1 LPHCPCCAA
10 FLFLKNLK
18 GGARVLRVTVLTI
31 SLAFLCSLAV
41 AQPSPHV
48 FRVDVDTLKIPQKR
62 YAIAPYKIPARKTL
76 GLALSGG
83 GARGI
88 AHIGVLKALED
99 KGVPIDYIVGTS
111 MGAIV
116 GGLYS
121 AGYSPAYLETLV
133 KTLSWDE
140 LTALQENTR
149 RQDLFLEQKR
159 VRDRA
164 SLTLQFDGLKLVIP
178 KSLSAAQEL
187 TEMLDK
193 LALTAPYHH
202 EKSFDELPVSFR
214 AIAANL
220 VTGKRE
226 VLNKGSLSASMRA
239 SAGVPLLFLPVEI
252 DGKQLVDGG
261 LVSNIAVDVLNE
273 LSPDVSVAV
282 NTLGVLYQEKT
293 DVDLPW
299 KVADQIMSIMMQE
312 QNEAQL
318 KQAQVIIKP
327 NIGNRESGNFKNL
340 SPLIIAGYQAGLE
353 LADSLLQL
361 IELEQTND
369 LDISGYEKE
378 VISPMPIPEYVSAQL
393 HRATKVKATLKAALN
408 SDCFTDAFAE
418 VDTLQKKVRFHLS
431 PVPSFSVVKVMS
443 RNEPKFVQFTTH
455 AHQDPMTNRAGRAM
469 IERLVQ
475 ELKQTY
481 PLLRV
486 ESCHV
491 TSDTLFITI
500 DEGRLSEIR
509 YELSRGWTS
518 RSVIEKEI
526 EFDTLSPLLLSKVE
540 QTVNGLYNTGIFNR
554 VSLWTEHHRDSNAT
568 MKTALMIRMHEKF
581 SEQLRIGFR
590 VDDVYAAQLL
600 LDFRNENFLGTAT
613 ELGGWFTIGDRISST
628 QVEYHVHRLW
638 NTYFT
643 FFTKAFYHQRKLFA
657 TDIRFSSPSVQA
669 ERNERAEYGQQHYG
683 ITAALGRQIYRDGT
697 IFFELTHQNAMLFD
711 NDNIAPNQRLWLTSL
726 KTRFTIDTR
735 DNPFSPSRGNFT
747 EIYFDF
753 YPQFLGNPVTF
764 SKLLFS
770 HHETQPFGKNI
781 RGRWRLNVGFA
792 DNLTPFT
799 EQFSLGGIGASFSI
813 PFYGFRFDDFRGRQV
828 VVAGYDVEFPLPV
841 QLVVPTLIN
850 VHYNLGNIWTQSSRI
865 TLRDFTHGFGTELVL
880 KTPLGAARFAIA
892 KAFRLGLPTELDP
905 IKFAPTVYY
914 FVFGYDL

>member
-1 LPHCPCCAA
+1 MKGEARLFRVIAVAA
-10 FLFLKNLK
+10 
-18 GGARVLRVTVLTI
+18 
-31 SLAFLCSLAV
+31 SLAFLCSQMV
-41 AQPSPHV
+41 AQPSPRC
-48 FRVDVDTLKIPQKR
+48 FRVDVDTFKMPQKR
-62 YAIAPYKIPARKTL
+62 YVIAPYKIPARKTL

-88 AHIGVLKALED
+88 AQIGVLKALED
-99 KGVPIDYIVGTS
+99 KGVPVDYIVGTS
-111 MGAIV
+111 MGAII

-121 AGYSPAYLETLV
+121 AGYSPSYLETLA
-133 KTLSWDE
+133 KTLPWDE

-149 RQDLFLEQKR
+149 RQELFLEQKR

-187 TEMLDK
+187 TETLDK

-214 AIAANL
+214 AIATNL
-220 VTGKRE
+220 ITGKRE
-226 VLNKGSLSASMRA
+226 VLSKGSLSEAMRA

-273 LSPDVSVAV
+273 QSPDVSVAV
-282 NTLGVLYQEKT
+282 NTLGVLYQQKS

-299 KVADQIMSIMMQE
+299 KIADQIMGIMMQE
-312 QNEAQL
+312 QNAAQL
-318 KQAQVIIKP
+318 KQAHVVIKP
-327 NIGNRESGNFKNL
+327 NIGNRESGDFKNL
-340 SPLIIAGYQAGLE
+340 APLIIAGYQAGLE
-353 LADSLLQL
+353 LADSLLKL
-361 IELEQTND
+361 IDVEQTND

-378 VISPMPIPEYVSAQL
+378 VVSPIPIPDSVWEERYAG
-393 HRATKVKATLKAALN
+393 TKVKATLKAILN
-408 SDCFTDAFAE
+408 SDFFIDGYAE
-418 VDTLQKKVRFHLS
+418 VDTLQKKVRFLLT
-431 PVPSFSVVKVMS
+431 PVPTFSVIKVISKNDS
-443 RNEPKFVQFTTH
+443 RFIRFTTH
-455 AHQDPMTNRAGRAM
+455 AHAQPMTNRAGQAM

-475 ELKQTY
+475 ELKQTF
-481 PLLRV
+481 PLLSIESSKV
-486 ESCHV
+486 EA
-491 TSDTLFITI
+491 DTLHLVI
-500 DEGRLSEIR
+500 DEGKLSEIR
-509 YELSRGWTS
+509 YELSRGWTNQ
-518 RSVIEKEI
+518 SVIEKEI
-526 EFDTLSPLLLSKVE
+526 EFDTLSPLLLPKVE
-540 QTVNGLYNTGIFNR
+540 RTVNGLYNTGIFNR
-554 VSLWTEHHRDSNAT
+554 VSLWTERNRDSNAT
-568 MKTALMIRMHEKF
+568 IKNAIMIRVNEKF

-613 ELGGWFTIGDRISST
+613 ELGSWLTVADRISTT
-628 QVEYHVHRLW
+628 QVEYHAHRLW
-638 NTYFT
+638 DTYFT
-643 FFTKAFYHQRKLFA
+643 FFTKAFYQSRKLFA
-657 TDIRFSSPSVQA
+657 TDIRFSSPTLQS
-669 ERNERAEYGQQHYG
+669 ERKERAEYGQQHYG
-683 ITAALGRQIYRDGT
+683 ITAAFGRQIYRDGT
-697 IFFELTHQNAMLFD
+697 IFFEFTHQNAMLFD
-711 NDNIAPNQRLWLTSL
+711 NDNIAPNQSIWLTSL

-735 DNPFSPSRGNFT
+735 DNPFSPSKGSFT

-770 HHETQPFGKNI
+770 HQETKPFGKNI

-799 EQFSLGGIGASFSI
+799 EQFSLGGIGANFSI

-828 VVAGYDVEFPLPV
+828 VVAGYDIEFPLPI
-841 QLVVPTLIN
+841 QLVVPTLLN

-865 TLRDFTHGFGTELVL
+865 TLRDFTHGVGTELVL
-880 KTPLGAARFAIA
+880 KTPLGAARFAVA
-892 KAFRLGLPTELDP
+892 KAFRLGLPTDLAP

>member
-1 LPHCPCCAA
+1 LFRVIVVAA
-10 FLFLKNLK
+10 
-18 GGARVLRVTVLTI
+18 
-31 SLAFLCSLAV
+31 SLAFLCSQMV
-41 AQPSPHV
+41 AQPSPRC
-48 FRVDVDTLKIPQKR
+48 FRVDVDTFKMPQKR
-62 YAIAPYKIPARKTL
+62 YVIAPYKIPARKTL

-88 AHIGVLKALED
+88 AQIGVLKALED
-99 KGVPIDYIVGTS
+99 KGVPVDYIVGTS
-111 MGAIV
+111 MGAII

-121 AGYSPAYLETLV
+121 AGYSPSYLETLA
-133 KTLSWDE
+133 KTLPWDE

-149 RQDLFLEQKR
+149 RQELFLEQKR

-187 TEMLDK
+187 TETLDK

-214 AIAANL
+214 AIATNL
-220 VTGKRE
+220 ITGKRE
-226 VLNKGSLSASMRA
+226 VLSKGSLSEAMRA

-273 LSPDVSVAV
+273 QSPDVSVAV
-282 NTLGVLYQEKT
+282 NTLGVLYQQKS

-299 KVADQIMSIMMQE
+299 KIADQIMGIMMQE
-312 QNEAQL
+312 QNAAQL
-318 KQAQVIIKP
+318 KQAHVVIKP
-327 NIGNRESGNFKNL
+327 NIGNRESGDFKNL
-340 SPLIIAGYQAGLE
+340 APLIIAGYQAGLE
-353 LADSLLQL
+353 LADSLLKL
-361 IELEQTND
+361 IDVEQTND

-378 VISPMPIPEYVSAQL
+378 VVSPIPIPDSVWEERYAG
-393 HRATKVKATLKAALN
+393 TKVKATLKAILN
-408 SDCFTDAFAE
+408 SDFFIDGYAE
-418 VDTLQKKVRFHLS
+418 VDTLQKKVRFLLT
-431 PVPSFSVVKVMS
+431 PVPTFSVIKVISKNDS
-443 RNEPKFVQFTTH
+443 RFIRFTTH
-455 AHQDPMTNRAGRAM
+455 AHAQPMTNRAGQAM

-475 ELKQTY
+475 ELKQTF
-481 PLLRV
+481 PLLSIESSKV
-486 ESCHV
+486 EA
-491 TSDTLFITI
+491 DTLHLVI
-500 DEGRLSEIR
+500 DEGKLSEIR
-509 YELSRGWTS
+509 YELSRGWTNQ
-518 RSVIEKEI
+518 SVIEKEI
-526 EFDTLSPLLLSKVE
+526 EFDTLSPLLLPKVE
-540 QTVNGLYNTGIFNR
+540 RTVNGLYNTGIFNR
-554 VSLWTEHHRDSNAT
+554 VSLWTERNRDSNAT
-568 MKTALMIRMHEKF
+568 IKNAIMIRVNEKF

-613 ELGGWFTIGDRISST
+613 ELGSWLTVADRISTT
-628 QVEYHVHRLW
+628 QVEYHAHRLW
-638 NTYFT
+638 DTYFT
-643 FFTKAFYHQRKLFA
+643 FFTKAFYQSRKLFA
-657 TDIRFSSPSVQA
+657 TDIRFSSPTLQS
-669 ERNERAEYGQQHYG
+669 ERKERAEYGQQHYG
-683 ITAALGRQIYRDGT
+683 ITAAFGRQIYRDGT
-697 IFFELTHQNAMLFD
+697 IFFEFTHQNAMLFD
-711 NDNIAPNQRLWLTSL
+711 NDNIAPNQSIWLTSL

-735 DNPFSPSRGNFT
+735 DNPFSPSKGSFT

-770 HHETQPFGKNI
+770 HQETKPFGKNI

-799 EQFSLGGIGASFSI
+799 EQFSLGGIGANFSI

-828 VVAGYDVEFPLPV
+828 VVAGYDIEFPLPI
-841 QLVVPTLIN
+841 QLVVPTLLN

-865 TLRDFTHGFGTELVL
+865 TLRDFTHGVGTELVL
-880 KTPLGAARFAIA
+880 KTPLGAARFAVA
-892 KAFRLGLPTELDP
+892 KAFRLGLPTDLAP

>member
-1 LPHCPCCAA
+1 LFRVIVVAA
-10 FLFLKNLK
+10 S
-18 GGARVLRVTVLTI
+18 V
-31 SLAFLCSLAV
+31 AFLCSQMV
-41 AQPSPHV
+41 AQPSPRC
-48 FRVDVDTLKIPQKR
+48 FRVDVDTFKMPQKR
-62 YAIAPYKIPARKTL
+62 YVIAPYKIPARKTL

-88 AHIGVLKALED
+88 AQIGVLKALED
-99 KGVPIDYIVGTS
+99 KGVPVDYIVGTS
-111 MGAIV
+111 MGAII

-121 AGYSPAYLETLV
+121 AGYSPSYLETLA
-133 KTLSWDE
+133 KTLPWDE

-149 RQDLFLEQKR
+149 RQELFLEQKR

-187 TEMLDK
+187 TETLDK

-214 AIAANL
+214 AIATNL
-220 VTGKRE
+220 ITGKRE
-226 VLNKGSLSASMRA
+226 VLSKGSLSEAMRA

-273 LSPDVSVAV
+273 QSPDVSVAV
-282 NTLGVLYQEKT
+282 NTLGVLYQQKS

-299 KVADQIMSIMMQE
+299 KIADQIMGIMMQE
-312 QNEAQL
+312 QNAAQL
-318 KQAQVIIKP
+318 KQAHVVIKP
-327 NIGNRESGNFKNL
+327 NIGNRESGDFKNL
-340 SPLIIAGYQAGLE
+340 APLIIAGYQAGLE
-353 LADSLLQL
+353 LADSLLKL
-361 IELEQTND
+361 IDVEQTND

-378 VISPMPIPEYVSAQL
+378 VVSPIPIPDSVWEERYAG
-393 HRATKVKATLKAALN
+393 TKVKATLKAILN
-408 SDCFTDAFAE
+408 SDFFIDGYAE
-418 VDTLQKKVRFHLS
+418 VDTLQKKVRFLLT
-431 PVPSFSVVKVMS
+431 PVPTFSVIKVISKNDS
-443 RNEPKFVQFTTH
+443 RFIRFTTH
-455 AHQDPMTNRAGRAM
+455 AHAQPMTNRAGQAM

-475 ELKQTY
+475 ELKQTF
-481 PLLRV
+481 PLLSIESSKV
-486 ESCHV
+486 EA
-491 TSDTLFITI
+491 DTLHLVI
-500 DEGRLSEIR
+500 DEGKLSEIR
-509 YELSRGWTS
+509 YELSRGWTNQ
-518 RSVIEKEI
+518 SVIEKEI
-526 EFDTLSPLLLSKVE
+526 EFDTLSPLLLPKVE
-540 QTVNGLYNTGIFNR
+540 RTVNGLYNTGIFNR
-554 VSLWTEHHRDSNAT
+554 VSLWTERNRDSNAT
-568 MKTALMIRMHEKF
+568 IKNAIMIRVNEKF

-613 ELGGWFTIGDRISST
+613 ELGSWLTVADRISTT
-628 QVEYHVHRLW
+628 QVEYHAHRLW
-638 NTYFT
+638 DTYFT
-643 FFTKAFYHQRKLFA
+643 FFTKAFYQSRKLFA
-657 TDIRFSSPSVQA
+657 TDIRFSSPTLQS
-669 ERNERAEYGQQHYG
+669 ERKERAEYGQQHYG
-683 ITAALGRQIYRDGT
+683 ITAAFGRQIYRDGT
-697 IFFELTHQNAMLFD
+697 IFFEFTHQNAMLFD
-711 NDNIAPNQRLWLTSL
+711 NDNIAPNQSIWLTSL

-735 DNPFSPSRGNFT
+735 DNPFSPSKGSFT

-770 HHETQPFGKNI
+770 HQETKPFGKNI

-799 EQFSLGGIGASFSI
+799 EQFSLGGIGANFSI

-828 VVAGYDVEFPLPV
+828 VVAGYDIEFPLPI
-841 QLVVPTLIN
+841 QLVVPTLLN

-865 TLRDFTHGFGTELVL
+865 TLRDFTHGVGTELVL
-880 KTPLGAARFAIA
+880 KTPLGAARFAVA
-892 KAFRLGLPTELDP
+892 KAFRLGLPTDLAP

>member
-1 LPHCPCCAA
+1 MKGEARLFCVIAVAA
-10 FLFLKNLK
+10 
-18 GGARVLRVTVLTI
+18 
-31 SLAFLCSLAV
+31 SLAFLCSQMV
-41 AQPSPHV
+41 AQPSPRC
-48 FRVDVDTLKIPQKR
+48 FRVDVDTFKMPQKR
-62 YAIAPYKIPARKTL
+62 YVIAPYKIPARKTL

-88 AHIGVLKALED
+88 AQIGVLKALED
-99 KGVPIDYIVGTS
+99 KGVPVDYIVGTS
-111 MGAIV
+111 MGAII

-121 AGYSPAYLETLV
+121 AGYSPSYLETLA
-133 KTLSWDE
+133 KTLPWDE

-149 RQDLFLEQKR
+149 RQELFLEQKR

-187 TEMLDK
+187 TETLDK

-214 AIAANL
+214 AIATNL
-220 VTGKRE
+220 ITGKRE
-226 VLNKGSLSASMRA
+226 VLSKGSLSEAMRA

-273 LSPDVSVAV
+273 QSPDVSVAV
-282 NTLGVLYQEKT
+282 NTLGVLYQQKS

-299 KVADQIMSIMMQE
+299 KIADQIMGIMMQE
-312 QNEAQL
+312 QNAAQL
-318 KQAQVIIKP
+318 KQAHVVIKP
-327 NIGNRESGNFKNL
+327 NIGNRESGDFKNL
-340 SPLIIAGYQAGLE
+340 APLIIAGYQAGLE
-353 LADSLLQL
+353 LADSLLKL
-361 IELEQTND
+361 IDVEQTND

-378 VISPMPIPEYVSAQL
+378 VVSPIPIPDSVWEERYAG
-393 HRATKVKATLKAALN
+393 TKVKATLKAILN
-408 SDCFTDAFAE
+408 SDFFIDGYAE
-418 VDTLQKKVRFHLS
+418 VDTLQKKVRFLLT
-431 PVPSFSVVKVMS
+431 PVPTFSVIKVISKNDS
-443 RNEPKFVQFTTH
+443 RFIRFTTH
-455 AHQDPMTNRAGRAM
+455 AHAQPMTNRAGQAM

-475 ELKQTY
+475 ELKQTF
-481 PLLRV
+481 PLLSIESSKV
-486 ESCHV
+486 EA
-491 TSDTLFITI
+491 DTLHLVI
-500 DEGRLSEIR
+500 DEGKLSEIR
-509 YELSRGWTS
+509 YELSRGWTNQ
-518 RSVIEKEI
+518 SVIEKEI
-526 EFDTLSPLLLSKVE
+526 EFDTLSPLLLPKVE
-540 QTVNGLYNTGIFNR
+540 RTVNGLYNTGIFNR
-554 VSLWTEHHRDSNAT
+554 VSLWTERNRDSNAT
-568 MKTALMIRMHEKF
+568 IKNAIMIRVNEKF

-613 ELGGWFTIGDRISST
+613 ELGSWLTVADRISTT
-628 QVEYHVHRLW
+628 QVEYHAHRLW
-638 NTYFT
+638 DTYFT
-643 FFTKAFYHQRKLFA
+643 FFTKAFYQSRKLFA
-657 TDIRFSSPSVQA
+657 TDIRFSSPTLQS
-669 ERNERAEYGQQHYG
+669 ERKERAEYGQQHYG
-683 ITAALGRQIYRDGT
+683 ITAAFGRQIYRDGT
-697 IFFELTHQNAMLFD
+697 IFFEFTHQNAMLFD
-711 NDNIAPNQRLWLTSL
+711 NDNIAPNQSIWLTSL

-735 DNPFSPSRGNFT
+735 DNPFSPSKGSFT

-770 HHETQPFGKNI
+770 HQETKPFGKNI

-799 EQFSLGGIGASFSI
+799 EQFSLGGIGANFSI

-828 VVAGYDVEFPLPV
+828 VVAGYDIEFPLPI
-841 QLVVPTLIN
+841 QLVVPTLLN

-865 TLRDFTHGFGTELVL
+865 TLRDFTHGVGTELVL
-880 KTPLGAARFAIA
+880 KTPLGAARFAVA
-892 KAFRLGLPTELDP
+892 KAFRLGLPTDLAP

>member
-1 LPHCPCCAA
+1 MKGEARLFRVIVVAA
-10 FLFLKNLK
+10 
-18 GGARVLRVTVLTI
+18 
-31 SLAFLCSLAV
+31 SLAFLCSQMV
-41 AQPSPHV
+41 AQPSPRC
-48 FRVDVDTLKIPQKR
+48 FRVDVDTFKIPQKR
-62 YAIAPYKIPARKTL
+62 YVIAPYKIPARKTL

-88 AHIGVLKALED
+88 AQIGVLKALED
-99 KGVPIDYIVGTS
+99 KGVPVDYIVGTS
-111 MGAIV
+111 MGAII

-121 AGYSPAYLETLV
+121 AGYSPSYLETLA
-133 KTLSWDE
+133 KTLPWDE

-149 RQDLFLEQKR
+149 RQELFLEQKR

-187 TEMLDK
+187 TETLDK

-220 VTGKRE
+220 ITGKRE
-226 VLNKGSLSASMRA
+226 VLSKGSLSEAMRA

-273 LSPDVSVAV
+273 QSPDVSVAV
-282 NTLGVLYQEKT
+282 NTLGVLYQQKS

-299 KVADQIMSIMMQE
+299 KIADQIMGIMMQE
-312 QNEAQL
+312 QNAAQL
-318 KQAQVIIKP
+318 KQAHVVIKP
-327 NIGNRESGNFKNL
+327 NIGNRESGDFKNL
-340 SPLIIAGYQAGLE
+340 APLIIAGYQAGLE
-353 LADSLLQL
+353 LADSLLKL
-361 IELEQTND
+361 IDVEQTND

-378 VISPMPIPEYVSAQL
+378 VVSPIPIPDSVWEERYAG
-393 HRATKVKATLKAALN
+393 TKVKATLKAILN
-408 SDCFTDAFAE
+408 SDFFIDGYAE
-418 VDTLQKKVRFHLS
+418 VDTLQKKVRFLLT
-431 PVPSFSVVKVMS
+431 PVPTFSVIKVISKNDS
-443 RNEPKFVQFTTH
+443 RFIRFTTH
-455 AHQDPMTNRAGRAM
+455 AHAQPMTNRAGQAM

-475 ELKQTY
+475 ELKQTF
-481 PLLRV
+481 PLLSIESSKV
-486 ESCHV
+486 EA
-491 TSDTLFITI
+491 DTLHLVI
-500 DEGRLSEIR
+500 DEGKLSEIR
-509 YELSRGWTS
+509 YELSRGWTNQ
-518 RSVIEKEI
+518 SVIEKEI
-526 EFDTLSPLLLSKVE
+526 EFDTLSPLLLPKVE
-540 QTVNGLYNTGIFNR
+540 RTVNGLYNTGIFNR
-554 VSLWTEHHRDSNAT
+554 VSLWTERNRDSNAT
-568 MKTALMIRMHEKF
+568 IKNAIMIRVNEKF

-613 ELGGWFTIGDRISST
+613 ELGSWLTVADRISTT
-628 QVEYHVHRLW
+628 QVEYHAHRLW
-638 NTYFT
+638 DTYFT
-643 FFTKAFYHQRKLFA
+643 FFTKAFYQSRKLFA
-657 TDIRFSSPSVQA
+657 TDIRFSSPTLQS
-669 ERNERAEYGQQHYG
+669 ERKERAEYGQQHYG
-683 ITAALGRQIYRDGT
+683 ITAAFGRQIYRDGT
-697 IFFELTHQNAMLFD
+697 IFFEFTHQNAMLFD
-711 NDNIAPNQRLWLTSL
+711 NDNIAPNQSIWLTSL

-735 DNPFSPSRGNFT
+735 DNPFSPSKGSFT

-770 HHETQPFGKNI
+770 HQETKPFGKNI

-799 EQFSLGGIGASFSI
+799 EQFSLGGIGANFSI

-828 VVAGYDVEFPLPV
+828 VVAGYDIEFPLPI
-841 QLVVPTLIN
+841 QLVVPTLLN

-865 TLRDFTHGFGTELVL
+865 TLRDFTHGVGTELVL
-880 KTPLGAARFAIA
+880 KTPLGAARFAVA
-892 KAFRLGLPTELDP
+892 KAFRLGLPTDLAP

>member
-1 LPHCPCCAA
+1 M
-10 FLFLKNLK
+10 
-18 GGARVLRVTVLTI
+18 LRVTVLTI

-48 FRVDVDTLKIPQKR
+48 FRVDVDTVKIPQKR

-88 AHIGVLKALED
+88 AQIGVLKALED

-187 TEMLDK
+187 TETLDK
-193 LALTAPYHH
+193 LALTAPYQH

-214 AIAANL
+214 AIATNL

-226 VLNKGSLSASMRA
+226 VLSKGSLSAAMRA

-261 LVSNIAVDVLNE
+261 LVSNIAVDVLKE
-273 LSPDVSVAV
+273 QSPDVCVAV

-299 KVADQIMSIMMQE
+299 KVADQIMGIMMQE

-378 VISPMPIPEYVSAQL
+378 VNSPIPIPEYVSAQL
-393 HRATKVKATLKAALN
+393 HRAIKVKATLKAALN
-408 SDCFTDAFAE
+408 SDCFTDVFAE

-443 RNEPKFVQFTTH
+443 KNEPRFVRMATP
-455 AHQDPMTNRAGRAM
+455 ACAAPMTNRAGRA
-469 IERLVQ
+469 IVEHLVQ
-475 ELKQTY
+475 ELKQMF
-481 PLLRV
+481 PLLRL
-486 ESCHV
+486 ESCRV
-491 TSDTLFITI
+491 ESDTLFITI

-509 YELSRGWTS
+509 YELSHGWTN
-518 RSVIEKEI
+518 RSVIEKEVA
-526 EFDTLSPLLLSKVE
+526 FDTHSPLLLAKVE

-554 VSLWTEHHRDSNAT
+554 VSLWAERQRDSSAT
-568 MKTALMIRMHEKF
+568 MKTTLTIRVQEKF

-613 ELGGWFTIGDRISST
+613 ELGGWVTIGDRISST
-628 QVEYHVHRLW
+628 QIEYQVHRLW
-638 NTYFT
+638 RTYFT
-643 FFTKAFYHQRKLFA
+643 FFAKVFYQQRKLFA
-657 TDIRFSSPSVQA
+657 TDIRFSSPVLRA
-669 ERNERAEYGQQHYG
+669 ERRERAEYGQQHYG
-683 ITAALGRQIYRDGT
+683 VTAAFGQQIYRDGNMV
-697 IFFELTHQNAMLFD
+697 FELTHQNAMLFD
-711 NDNIAPNQRLWLTSL
+711 NAEVAANQRLWLTSF

-735 DNPFSPSRGNFT
+735 DDPFSPSRGSFT
-747 EIYFDF
+747 EIFLDV

-764 SKLLFS
+764 SKFLFS
-770 HHETQPFGKNI
+770 HQETQLFAKNI
-781 RGRWRLNVGFA
+781 RGRWRLSVGFA

-828 VVAGYDVEFPLPV
+828 VVAGYGLEFPLPV
-841 QLVVPTLIN
+841 QLVVPTFMN
-850 VHYNLGNIWTQSSRI
+850 VHYNLGNIWAQSSRI
-865 TLRDFTHGFGTELVL
+865 AFRDFKHGVGVELVL
-880 KTPLGAARFAIA
+880 KTPLGAARLAAA
-892 KAFRLGLPTELDP
+892 KAFRLGLPTDP
-905 IKFAPTVYY
+905 APLKFAPTVYY

>member
-1 LPHCPCCAA
+1 M
-10 FLFLKNLK
+10 
-18 GGARVLRVTVLTI
+18 LRVTVLTI
-31 SLAFLCSLAV
+31 SLACLCSLAV

-88 AHIGVLKALED
+88 AQIGVLKALED

-140 LTALQENTR
+140 LTALQENRR

-187 TEMLDK
+187 TETLDK
-193 LALTAPYHH
+193 LALTAPYQH
-202 EKSFDELPVSFR
+202 EKRFDELPVLFR
-214 AIAANL
+214 AIATNL

-226 VLNKGSLSASMRA
+226 VLSKGSLSAAMRA

-261 LVSNIAVDVLNE
+261 LVSNIAVDVLKE
-273 LSPDVSVAV
+273 QSPDVSVAV
-282 NTLGVLYQEKT
+282 NTLGVLYREKT

-299 KVADQIMSIMMQE
+299 KVADQIMGIMMQE

-318 KQAQVIIKP
+318 KQAQVVIKP

-361 IELEQTND
+361 IEIEQTND
-369 LDISGYEKE
+369 FDISGYEKE
-378 VISPMPIPEYVSAQL
+378 VISPMPIPEYLSAQL
-393 HRATKVKATLKAALN
+393 RRGAKVKATLKAVLN

-431 PVPSFSVVKVMS
+431 PVPSFSAVKVMS
-443 RNEPKFVQFTTH
+443 KSEPKFVRFTTH
-455 AHQDPMTNRAGRAM
+455 AHQEPMTNREGRAVV
-469 IERLVQ
+469 ERLVQ
-475 ELKQTY
+475 ELKQTF

-486 ESCHV
+486 ESCKAE
-491 TSDTLFITI
+491 SDTLFITI

-526 EFDTLSPLLLSKVE
+526 EFDTLSPLLLPKVE

-554 VSLWTEHHRDSNAT
+554 VSLWAERERDSSATAKNAL
-568 MKTALMIRMHEKF
+568 KIRMIEKF

-613 ELGGWFTIGDRISST
+613 ELGGWFTVADRISSM

-643 FFTKAFYHQRKLFA
+643 FFAKAFYQQRKLFA
-657 TDIRFSSPSVQA
+657 TDIRFSSPTLQS
-669 ERNERAEYGQQHYG
+669 ERKERADYGQQHYG
-683 ITAALGRQIYRDGT
+683 ITAAFGRQIYRDGN
-697 IFFELTHQNAMLFD
+697 IFFELTQQNAMLFD
-711 NDNIAPNQRLWLTSL
+711 NESIAPNQRLWLTSL

-735 DNPFSPSRGNFT
+735 DNPFSPSRGSFT
-747 EIYFDF
+747 EVYFDF

-770 HHETQPFGKNI
+770 HQETQPFGKNI

-813 PFYGFRFDDFRGRQV
+813 PFYGFRFDDVRGRQV
-828 VVAGYDVEFPLPV
+828 IVAGYDFEFPLPV
-841 QLVVPTLIN
+841 QLVVPTLLD

-865 TLRDFTHGFGTELVL
+865 TLRDFTHGVGAELIL
-880 KTPLGAARFAIA
+880 KTPLGAARFAVA
-892 KAFRLGLPTELDP
+892 KAFRLGLTTDPTPL
-905 IKFAPTVYY
+905 KFAPTVYY

>member
-1 LPHCPCCAA
+1 
-10 FLFLKNLK
+10 
-18 GGARVLRVTVLTI
+18 
-31 SLAFLCSLAV
+31 
-41 AQPSPHV
+41 
-48 FRVDVDTLKIPQKR
+48 
-62 YAIAPYKIPARKTL
+62 
-76 GLALSGG
+76 
-83 GARGI
+83 
-88 AHIGVLKALED
+88 
-99 KGVPIDYIVGTS
+99 

-187 TEMLDK
+187 TETLDK

-214 AIAANL
+214 AVATDL

-226 VLNKGSLSASMRA
+226 VLCKGSLSATMRA

-261 LVSNIAVDVLNE
+261 LVSNIAVDVLKE
-273 LSPDVSVAV
+273 QSPDVCVAV
-282 NTLGVLYQEKT
+282 NTLGVLYQQKS

-299 KVADQIMSIMMQE
+299 KVADQIMGIMMQE

-327 NIGNRESGNFKNL
+327 NIGNRESGNFKNI
-340 SPLIIAGYQAGLE
+340 SSLIISGYQAGLE
-353 LADSLLQL
+353 LADSLLKL
-361 IELEQTND
+361 IDVEQTND

-378 VISPMPIPEYVSAQL
+378 VISPMPIPDCVSAEL
-393 HRATKVKATLKAALN
+393 HQGVKVKASLKAVLN
-408 SDCFTDAFAE
+408 SDFFIDAFAE

-455 AHQDPMTNRAGRAM
+455 AHQDPMTNRAGRAV

-486 ESCHV
+486 ESCKAE
-491 TSDTLFITI
+491 SDTLFITI

-509 YELSRGWTS
+509 YNLSRGWTS

-554 VSLWTEHHRDSNAT
+554 VSLWTECNRDSTSA
-568 MKTALMIRMHEKF
+568 MKTTLMIRMNEKF
-581 SEQLRIGFR
+581 SEQLRLGFR

-683 ITAALGRQIYRDGT
+683 ITAALGRQIYRDGN
-697 IFFELTHQNAMLFD
+697 IFFELTRQNAMLFD
-711 NDNIAPNQRLWLTSL
+711 NESIAPNQRLWLTSL

-735 DNPFSPSRGNFT
+735 DNPFSPSRGSFT
-747 EIYFDF
+747 EVYFDF
-753 YPQFLGNPVTF
+753 YPQFLGNPITF

-770 HHETQPFGKNI
+770 HQETQPFGKNI
-781 RGRWRLNVGFA
+781 RGRWRLSVGFA

-813 PFYGFRFDDFRGRQV
+813 PFYGFRFDDLRGRQV
-828 VVAGYDVEFPLPV
+828 VVAGYDFEFPLPV
-841 QLVVPTLIN
+841 QLVVPTLLD

-865 TLRDFTHGFGTELVL
+865 TLRDFTHGVGAELVL

-892 KAFRLGLPTELDP
+892 KAFRLGMPTDLSP

>member
-1 LPHCPCCAA
+1 MKGEARLFRVIVVAA
-10 FLFLKNLK
+10 
-18 GGARVLRVTVLTI
+18 
-31 SLAFLCSLAV
+31 SLAFLCSQMV
-41 AQPSPHV
+41 AQPSPRC
-48 FRVDVDTLKIPQKR
+48 FRVDVDTFKIPQKR
-62 YAIAPYKIPARKTL
+62 YVIAPYKIPARKTL

-88 AHIGVLKALED
+88 AQIGVLKALED
-99 KGVPIDYIVGTS
+99 KGVPVDYIVGTS
-111 MGAIV
+111 MGAII

-121 AGYSPAYLETLV
+121 AGYSPSYLETLA
-133 KTLSWDE
+133 KTLPWDE

-149 RQDLFLEQKR
+149 RQELFLEQKR

-187 TEMLDK
+187 TETLDK

-214 AIAANL
+214 AIATNL
-220 VTGKRE
+220 ITGKRE
-226 VLNKGSLSASMRA
+226 VLSKGSLSEAMRA

-273 LSPDVSVAV
+273 QSPDVSVAV
-282 NTLGVLYQEKT
+282 NTLGVLYQQKS

-299 KVADQIMSIMMQE
+299 KIADQIMGIMMQE
-312 QNEAQL
+312 QNAAQL
-318 KQAQVIIKP
+318 KQAHVVIKP
-327 NIGNRESGNFKNL
+327 NIGNRESGDFKNL
-340 SPLIIAGYQAGLE
+340 APLIIAGYQAGLE
-353 LADSLLQL
+353 LADSLLKL
-361 IELEQTND
+361 IDVEQTND

-378 VISPMPIPEYVSAQL
+378 VVSPIPIPDSVWEEHYAG
-393 HRATKVKATLKAALN
+393 TKVKATLKAILN
-408 SDCFTDAFAE
+408 SDFFIDGYAE
-418 VDTLQKKVRFHLS
+418 VDTLQKKVRFLLT
-431 PVPSFSVVKVMS
+431 PVPTFSVIKVISKNDS
-443 RNEPKFVQFTTH
+443 RFIRFTTH
-455 AHQDPMTNRAGRAM
+455 AHAQPMTNRAGQAM

-475 ELKQTY
+475 ELKQTF
-481 PLLRV
+481 PLLSIESSKV
-486 ESCHV
+486 EA
-491 TSDTLFITI
+491 DTLHLVI
-500 DEGRLSEIR
+500 DEGKLSEIR
-509 YELSRGWTS
+509 YELSRGWTNQ
-518 RSVIEKEI
+518 SVIEKEI
-526 EFDTLSPLLLSKVE
+526 EFDTLSPLLLPKVE
-540 QTVNGLYNTGIFNR
+540 RTVNGLYNTGIFNR
-554 VSLWTEHHRDSNAT
+554 VSLWTERNRDSNAT
-568 MKTALMIRMHEKF
+568 IKNAIMIRVNEKF

-613 ELGGWFTIGDRISST
+613 ELGSWLTVADRISTT
-628 QVEYHVHRLW
+628 QVEYHAHRLW
-638 NTYFT
+638 DTYFT
-643 FFTKAFYHQRKLFA
+643 FFTKAFYQSRKLFA
-657 TDIRFSSPSVQA
+657 TDIRFSSPTLQS
-669 ERNERAEYGQQHYG
+669 ERKERAEYGQQHYG
-683 ITAALGRQIYRDGT
+683 ITAAFGRQIYRDGT
-697 IFFELTHQNAMLFD
+697 IFFEFTHQNAMLFD
-711 NDNIAPNQRLWLTSL
+711 NDNIAPNQSIWLTSL

-735 DNPFSPSRGNFT
+735 DNPFSPSKGSFT

-770 HHETQPFGKNI
+770 HQETKPFGKNI

-799 EQFSLGGIGASFSI
+799 EQFSLGGIGANFSI

-828 VVAGYDVEFPLPV
+828 VVAGYDIEFPLPI
-841 QLVVPTLIN
+841 QLVVPTLLN

-865 TLRDFTHGFGTELVL
+865 TLRDFTHGVGTELVL
-880 KTPLGAARFAIA
+880 KTPLGAARFAVA
-892 KAFRLGLPTELDP
+892 KAFRLGLPTDLAP

>member
-1 LPHCPCCAA
+1 MKGEARLFRVIVVAA
-10 FLFLKNLK
+10 
-18 GGARVLRVTVLTI
+18 
-31 SLAFLCSLAV
+31 SLAFLCSQMV
-41 AQPSPHV
+41 AQPSPRC
-48 FRVDVDTLKIPQKR
+48 FRVDVDTFKMPQKR
-62 YAIAPYKIPARKTL
+62 YVIAPYKIPARKTL

-88 AHIGVLKALED
+88 AQIGVLKALED
-99 KGVPIDYIVGTS
+99 KGVPVDYIVGTS
-111 MGAIV
+111 MGAII

-121 AGYSPAYLETLV
+121 AGYSPSYLETLA
-133 KTLSWDE
+133 KTLPWDE

-149 RQDLFLEQKR
+149 RQELFLEQKR

-187 TEMLDK
+187 TETLDK

-214 AIAANL
+214 AIATNL
-220 VTGKRE
+220 ITGKRE
-226 VLNKGSLSASMRA
+226 VLSKGSLSEAMRA

-273 LSPDVSVAV
+273 QSPDVSVAV
-282 NTLGVLYQEKT
+282 NTLGVLYQQKS

-299 KVADQIMSIMMQE
+299 KIADQIMGIMMQE
-312 QNEAQL
+312 QNAAQL
-318 KQAQVIIKP
+318 KQAHVVIKP
-327 NIGNRESGNFKNL
+327 NIGNRESGDFKNL
-340 SPLIIAGYQAGLE
+340 VPLIIAGYQAGLE
-353 LADSLLQL
+353 LADSLLKL
-361 IELEQTND
+361 IDVEQTND

-378 VISPMPIPEYVSAQL
+378 VVSPIPIPDSVWEEHYAG
-393 HRATKVKATLKAALN
+393 TKVKATLKAILN
-408 SDCFTDAFAE
+408 SDFFIDGYAE
-418 VDTLQKKVRFHLS
+418 VDTLQKKARFLLT
-431 PVPSFSVVKVMS
+431 PVPTFSVIKVISKNDS
-443 RNEPKFVQFTTH
+443 RFIRFTTH
-455 AHQDPMTNRAGRAM
+455 AHAQPMTNRAGQAM

-475 ELKQTY
+475 ELKQTF
-481 PLLRV
+481 PLLSIESSKV
-486 ESCHV
+486 EA
-491 TSDTLFITI
+491 DTLHLVI
-500 DEGRLSEIR
+500 DEGKLSEIR
-509 YELSRGWTS
+509 YELSRGWTNQ
-518 RSVIEKEI
+518 SVIEKEI
-526 EFDTLSPLLLSKVE
+526 EFDTLSPLLLPKVE
-540 QTVNGLYNTGIFNR
+540 RTVNGLYNTGIFNR
-554 VSLWTEHHRDSNAT
+554 VSLWTERNRDSNAT
-568 MKTALMIRMHEKF
+568 IKNAIMIRVNEKF

-613 ELGGWFTIGDRISST
+613 ELGSWLTVADRISTT
-628 QVEYHVHRLW
+628 QVEYHAHRLW
-638 NTYFT
+638 DTYFT
-643 FFTKAFYHQRKLFA
+643 FFTKAFYQSRKLFA
-657 TDIRFSSPSVQA
+657 TDIRFSSPTLQS
-669 ERNERAEYGQQHYG
+669 ERKERAEYGQQHYG
-683 ITAALGRQIYRDGT
+683 ITAAFGRQIYRDGT
-697 IFFELTHQNAMLFD
+697 IFFEFTHQNAMLFD
-711 NDNIAPNQRLWLTSL
+711 NDNIAPNQSIWLTSL

-735 DNPFSPSRGNFT
+735 DNPFSPSKGSFT

-770 HHETQPFGKNI
+770 HQETKPFGKNI

-799 EQFSLGGIGASFSI
+799 EQFSLGGIGANFSI

-828 VVAGYDVEFPLPV
+828 VVAGYDIEFPLPI
-841 QLVVPTLIN
+841 QLVVPTLLN

-865 TLRDFTHGFGTELVL
+865 TLRDFTHGVGTELVL
-880 KTPLGAARFAIA
+880 KTPLGAARFAVA
-892 KAFRLGLPTELDP
+892 KAFRLGLPTDLAP

>member
-1 LPHCPCCAA
+1 MKGEARLFRVIVVAA
-10 FLFLKNLK
+10 
-18 GGARVLRVTVLTI
+18 
-31 SLAFLCSLAV
+31 SLAFLCSQMV
-41 AQPSPHV
+41 AQPSPRC
-48 FRVDVDTLKIPQKR
+48 FRVDVDTFKIPQKR
-62 YAIAPYKIPARKTL
+62 YVIAPYKIPARKTL

-88 AHIGVLKALED
+88 AQIGVLKALED
-99 KGVPIDYIVGTS
+99 KGVPVDYIVGTS
-111 MGAIV
+111 MGAII

-121 AGYSPAYLETLV
+121 AGYSPSYLETLA
-133 KTLSWDE
+133 KTLPWDE

-149 RQDLFLEQKR
+149 RQELFLEQKR

-187 TEMLDK
+187 TETLDK

-214 AIAANL
+214 AIATNL
-220 VTGKRE
+220 ITGKRE
-226 VLNKGSLSASMRA
+226 VLSKGSLSEAMRA

-273 LSPDVSVAV
+273 QSPDVSVAV
-282 NTLGVLYQEKT
+282 NTLGVLYQQKS

-299 KVADQIMSIMMQE
+299 KIADQIMGIMMQE
-312 QNEAQL
+312 QNAAQL
-318 KQAQVIIKP
+318 KQAHVVIKP
-327 NIGNRESGNFKNL
+327 NIGNRESGDFKNL
-340 SPLIIAGYQAGLE
+340 APLIIAGYQAGLE
-353 LADSLLQL
+353 LADSLLKL
-361 IELEQTND
+361 IDVEQTND

-378 VISPMPIPEYVSAQL
+378 VVSPIPIPDSVWEERYAG
-393 HRATKVKATLKAALN
+393 TKVKATLKAILN
-408 SDCFTDAFAE
+408 SDFFIDGYAE
-418 VDTLQKKVRFHLS
+418 VDTLQKKVRFLLT
-431 PVPSFSVVKVMS
+431 PVPTFSVIKVISKNDS
-443 RNEPKFVQFTTH
+443 RFIRFTTH
-455 AHQDPMTNRAGRAM
+455 AHAQPMTNRAGQAM

-475 ELKQTY
+475 ELKQTF
-481 PLLRV
+481 PLLSIESSKV
-486 ESCHV
+486 EA
-491 TSDTLFITI
+491 DTLHLVI
-500 DEGRLSEIR
+500 DEGKLSEIR
-509 YELSRGWTS
+509 YELSRGWTNQ
-518 RSVIEKEI
+518 SVIEKEI
-526 EFDTLSPLLLSKVE
+526 EFDTLSPLLLPKVE
-540 QTVNGLYNTGIFNR
+540 RTVNGLYNTGIFNR
-554 VSLWTEHHRDSNAT
+554 VSLWTERNRDSNAT
-568 MKTALMIRMHEKF
+568 IKNAIMIRVNEKF

-613 ELGGWFTIGDRISST
+613 ELGSWLTVADRISTT
-628 QVEYHVHRLW
+628 QVEYHAHRLW
-638 NTYFT
+638 DTYFT
-643 FFTKAFYHQRKLFA
+643 FFTKAFYQSRKLFA
-657 TDIRFSSPSVQA
+657 TDIRFSSPTLQS
-669 ERNERAEYGQQHYG
+669 ERKERAEYGQQHYG
-683 ITAALGRQIYRDGT
+683 ITAAFGRQIYRDGT
-697 IFFELTHQNAMLFD
+697 IFFEFTHQNAMLFD
-711 NDNIAPNQRLWLTSL
+711 NDNIAPNQSIWLTSL

-735 DNPFSPSRGNFT
+735 DNPFSPSKGSFT

-770 HHETQPFGKNI
+770 HQETKPFGKNI

-799 EQFSLGGIGASFSI
+799 EQFSLGGIGANFSI

-828 VVAGYDVEFPLPV
+828 VVAGYDIEFPLPI
-841 QLVVPTLIN
+841 QLVVPTLLN

-865 TLRDFTHGFGTELVL
+865 TLRDFTHGVGTELVL
-880 KTPLGAARFAIA
+880 KTPLGAARFAVA
-892 KAFRLGLPTELDP
+892 KAFRLGLPTDLAP

>member
-1 LPHCPCCAA
+1 LFRVIVVAA
-10 FLFLKNLK
+10 
-18 GGARVLRVTVLTI
+18 
-31 SLAFLCSLAV
+31 SLAFLCSQMV
-41 AQPSPHV
+41 AQPSPRC
-48 FRVDVDTLKIPQKR
+48 FRVDVDTFKMPQKR
-62 YAIAPYKIPARKTL
+62 YVIAPYKIPARKTL

-88 AHIGVLKALED
+88 AQIGVLKALED
-99 KGVPIDYIVGTS
+99 KGVPVDYIVGTS
-111 MGAIV
+111 MGAII

-121 AGYSPAYLETLV
+121 AGYSPSYLETLA
-133 KTLSWDE
+133 KTLPWDE

-149 RQDLFLEQKR
+149 RQELFLEQKR

-187 TEMLDK
+187 TETLDK

-214 AIAANL
+214 AIATNL
-220 VTGKRE
+220 ITGKRE
-226 VLNKGSLSASMRA
+226 VLSKGSLSEAMRA

-273 LSPDVSVAV
+273 QSPDVSVAV
-282 NTLGVLYQEKT
+282 NTLGVLYQQKS

-299 KVADQIMSIMMQE
+299 KIADQIMGIMMQE
-312 QNEAQL
+312 QNAAQL
-318 KQAQVIIKP
+318 KQAHVVIKP
-327 NIGNRESGNFKNL
+327 NIGNRESGDFKNL
-340 SPLIIAGYQAGLE
+340 APLIIAGYQAGLE
-353 LADSLLQL
+353 LADSLLKL
-361 IELEQTND
+361 IDVEQTND

-378 VISPMPIPEYVSAQL
+378 VVSPIPIPDSVWEEHYAG
-393 HRATKVKATLKAALN
+393 TKVKATLKAILN
-408 SDCFTDAFAE
+408 SDFFIDGYAE
-418 VDTLQKKVRFHLS
+418 VDTLQKKVRFLLT
-431 PVPSFSVVKVMS
+431 PVPTFSVIKVISKNDS
-443 RNEPKFVQFTTH
+443 RFIRFTTH
-455 AHQDPMTNRAGRAM
+455 AHAQPMTNRAGQAM

-475 ELKQTY
+475 ELKQTF
-481 PLLRV
+481 PLLSIESSKV
-486 ESCHV
+486 EA
-491 TSDTLFITI
+491 DTLHLVI
-500 DEGRLSEIR
+500 DEGKLSEIR
-509 YELSRGWTS
+509 YELSRGWTNQ
-518 RSVIEKEI
+518 SVIEKEI
-526 EFDTLSPLLLSKVE
+526 EFDTLSPLLLPKVE
-540 QTVNGLYNTGIFNR
+540 RTVNGLYNTGIFNR
-554 VSLWTEHHRDSNAT
+554 VSLWTERNRDSNAT
-568 MKTALMIRMHEKF
+568 IKNAIMIRVNEKF

-613 ELGGWFTIGDRISST
+613 ELGSWLTVADRISTT
-628 QVEYHVHRLW
+628 QVEYHAHRLW
-638 NTYFT
+638 DTYFT
-643 FFTKAFYHQRKLFA
+643 FFTKAFYQSRKLFA
-657 TDIRFSSPSVQA
+657 TDIRFSSPTLQS
-669 ERNERAEYGQQHYG
+669 ERKERAEYGQQHYG
-683 ITAALGRQIYRDGT
+683 ITAAFGRQIYRDGT
-697 IFFELTHQNAMLFD
+697 IFFEFTHQNAMLFD
-711 NDNIAPNQRLWLTSL
+711 NDNIAPNQSIWLTSL

-735 DNPFSPSRGNFT
+735 DNPFSPSKGSFT

-770 HHETQPFGKNI
+770 HQETKPFGKNI

-799 EQFSLGGIGASFSI
+799 EQFSLGGIGANFSI

-828 VVAGYDVEFPLPV
+828 VVAGYDIEFPLPI
-841 QLVVPTLIN
+841 QLVVPTLLN

-865 TLRDFTHGFGTELVL
+865 TLRDFTHGVGTELVL
-880 KTPLGAARFAIA
+880 KTPLGAARFAVA
-892 KAFRLGLPTELDP
+892 KAFRLGLPTDLAP

>member
-1 LPHCPCCAA
+1 MFRVIVVAA
-10 FLFLKNLK
+10 
-18 GGARVLRVTVLTI
+18 
-31 SLAFLCSLAV
+31 SLAFLCSQMV
-41 AQPSPHV
+41 AQPSPRC
-48 FRVDVDTLKIPQKR
+48 FRVDVDTFKIPQKR
-62 YAIAPYKIPARKTL
+62 YVIAPYKIPARKTL

-88 AHIGVLKALED
+88 AQIGVLKALED
-99 KGVPIDYIVGTS
+99 KGVPVDYIVGTS
-111 MGAIV
+111 MGAII

-121 AGYSPAYLETLV
+121 AGYSPSYLETLA
-133 KTLSWDE
+133 KTLPWDE

-149 RQDLFLEQKR
+149 RQELFLEQKR

-187 TEMLDK
+187 TETLDK

-214 AIAANL
+214 AIATNL
-220 VTGKRE
+220 ITGKRE
-226 VLNKGSLSASMRA
+226 VLSKGSLSEAMRA

-273 LSPDVSVAV
+273 QSPDVSVAV
-282 NTLGVLYQEKT
+282 NTLGVLYQQKS

-299 KVADQIMSIMMQE
+299 KIADQIMGIMMQE
-312 QNEAQL
+312 QNAAQL
-318 KQAQVIIKP
+318 KQAHVVIKP
-327 NIGNRESGNFKNL
+327 NIGNRESGDFKNL
-340 SPLIIAGYQAGLE
+340 APLIIAGYQAGLE
-353 LADSLLQL
+353 LADSLLKL
-361 IELEQTND
+361 IDVEQTND

-378 VISPMPIPEYVSAQL
+378 VVSPIPIPDSVWEEHYAG
-393 HRATKVKATLKAALN
+393 TKVKATLKAILN
-408 SDCFTDAFAE
+408 SDFFIDGYAE
-418 VDTLQKKVRFHLS
+418 VDTLQKKVRFLLT
-431 PVPSFSVVKVMS
+431 PVPTFSVIKVISKNDS
-443 RNEPKFVQFTTH
+443 RFIRFTTH
-455 AHQDPMTNRAGRAM
+455 AHAQPMTNRAGQAM

-475 ELKQTY
+475 ELKQTF
-481 PLLRV
+481 PLLSIESSKV
-486 ESCHV
+486 EA
-491 TSDTLFITI
+491 DTLHLVI
-500 DEGRLSEIR
+500 DEGKLSEIR
-509 YELSRGWTS
+509 YELSRGWTNQ
-518 RSVIEKEI
+518 SVIEKEI
-526 EFDTLSPLLLSKVE
+526 EFDTLSPLLLPKVE
-540 QTVNGLYNTGIFNR
+540 RTVNGLYNTGIFNR
-554 VSLWTEHHRDSNAT
+554 VSLWTERNRDSNAT
-568 MKTALMIRMHEKF
+568 IKNAIMIRVNEKF

-613 ELGGWFTIGDRISST
+613 ELGSWLTVADRISTT
-628 QVEYHVHRLW
+628 QVEYHAHRLW
-638 NTYFT
+638 DTYFT
-643 FFTKAFYHQRKLFA
+643 FFTKAFYQSRKLFA
-657 TDIRFSSPSVQA
+657 TDIRFSSPTLQS
-669 ERNERAEYGQQHYG
+669 ERKERAEYGQQHYG
-683 ITAALGRQIYRDGT
+683 ITAAFGRQIYRDGT
-697 IFFELTHQNAMLFD
+697 IFFEFTHQNAMLFD
-711 NDNIAPNQRLWLTSL
+711 NDNIAPNQSIWLTSL

-735 DNPFSPSRGNFT
+735 DNPFSPSKGSFT

-770 HHETQPFGKNI
+770 HQETKPFGKNI

-799 EQFSLGGIGASFSI
+799 EQFSLGGIGANFSI

-828 VVAGYDVEFPLPV
+828 VVAGYDIEFPLPI
-841 QLVVPTLIN
+841 QLVVPTLLN

-865 TLRDFTHGFGTELVL
+865 TLRDFTHGVGTELVL
-880 KTPLGAARFAIA
+880 KTPLGAARFAVA
-892 KAFRLGLPTELDP
+892 KAFRLGLPTDLAP

>member
-1 LPHCPCCAA
+1 MKGEARLFRVIVVAA
-10 FLFLKNLK
+10 
-18 GGARVLRVTVLTI
+18 
-31 SLAFLCSLAV
+31 SLAFLCSQMV
-41 AQPSPHV
+41 AQPSPRC
-48 FRVDVDTLKIPQKR
+48 FRVDVDTFKMPQKR
-62 YAIAPYKIPARKTL
+62 YVIAPYKIPARKTL

-88 AHIGVLKALED
+88 AQIGVLKALED
-99 KGVPIDYIVGTS
+99 KGVPVDYIVGTS
-111 MGAIV
+111 MGAII

-121 AGYSPAYLETLV
+121 AGYSPSYLETLA
-133 KTLSWDE
+133 KTLPWDE

-149 RQDLFLEQKR
+149 RQELFLEQKR

-187 TEMLDK
+187 TETLDK

-214 AIAANL
+214 AIATNL
-220 VTGKRE
+220 ITGKRE
-226 VLNKGSLSASMRA
+226 VLSKGSLSEAMRA

-273 LSPDVSVAV
+273 QSPDVSVAV
-282 NTLGVLYQEKT
+282 NTLGVLYQQKS

-299 KVADQIMSIMMQE
+299 KIADQIMGIMMQE
-312 QNEAQL
+312 QNAAQL
-318 KQAQVIIKP
+318 KQAHVVIKP
-327 NIGNRESGNFKNL
+327 NIGNRESGDFKNL
-340 SPLIIAGYQAGLE
+340 APLIIAGYQAGLE
-353 LADSLLQL
+353 LADSLLKL
-361 IELEQTND
+361 IDVEQTND

-378 VISPMPIPEYVSAQL
+378 VVSPIPIPDSVWEERYAG
-393 HRATKVKATLKAALN
+393 TKVKATLKAILN
-408 SDCFTDAFAE
+408 SDFFIDGYAE
-418 VDTLQKKVRFHLS
+418 VDTLQKKVRFLLT
-431 PVPSFSVVKVMS
+431 PVPTFSVIKVISKNDS
-443 RNEPKFVQFTTH
+443 RFIRFTTH
-455 AHQDPMTNRAGRAM
+455 AHAQPMTNRAGQAM

-475 ELKQTY
+475 ELKQTF
-481 PLLRV
+481 PLLSIESSKV
-486 ESCHV
+486 EA
-491 TSDTLFITI
+491 DTLHLVI
-500 DEGRLSEIR
+500 DEGKLSEIR
-509 YELSRGWTS
+509 YELSRGWTNQ
-518 RSVIEKEI
+518 SVIEKEI
-526 EFDTLSPLLLSKVE
+526 EFDTLSPLLLPKVE
-540 QTVNGLYNTGIFNR
+540 RTVNGLYNTGIFNR
-554 VSLWTEHHRDSNAT
+554 VSLWTERNRDSNAT
-568 MKTALMIRMHEKF
+568 IKNAIMIRVNEKF

-613 ELGGWFTIGDRISST
+613 ELGSWLTVADRISTT
-628 QVEYHVHRLW
+628 QVEYHAHRLW
-638 NTYFT
+638 DTYFT
-643 FFTKAFYHQRKLFA
+643 FFTKAFYQSRKLFA
-657 TDIRFSSPSVQA
+657 TDIRFSSPTLQS
-669 ERNERAEYGQQHYG
+669 ERKERAEYGQQHYG
-683 ITAALGRQIYRDGT
+683 ITAAFGRQIYRDGT
-697 IFFELTHQNAMLFD
+697 IFFEFTHQNAMLFD
-711 NDNIAPNQRLWLTSL
+711 NDNIAPNQSIWLTSL

-735 DNPFSPSRGNFT
+735 DNPFSPSKGSFT

-770 HHETQPFGKNI
+770 HQETKPFGKNI

-799 EQFSLGGIGASFSI
+799 EQFSLGGIGANFSI

-828 VVAGYDVEFPLPV
+828 VVAGYDIEFPLPI
-841 QLVVPTLIN
+841 QLVVPTLLN

-865 TLRDFTHGFGTELVL
+865 TLRDFTHGVGTELVL
-880 KTPLGAARFAIA
+880 KTPLGAARFAVA
-892 KAFRLGLPTELDP
+892 KAFRLGLPTDLAP

>member
-1 LPHCPCCAA
+1 MKGEARLFRVIVVAA
-10 FLFLKNLK
+10 
-18 GGARVLRVTVLTI
+18 
-31 SLAFLCSLAV
+31 SLAFLCSQMV
-41 AQPSPHV
+41 AQPSPRC
-48 FRVDVDTLKIPQKR
+48 FRVDVDTFKMPQKR
-62 YAIAPYKIPARKTL
+62 YVIAPYKIPARKTL

-88 AHIGVLKALED
+88 AQIGVLKALED
-99 KGVPIDYIVGTS
+99 KGVPVDYIVGTS
-111 MGAIV
+111 MGAII

-121 AGYSPAYLETLV
+121 AGYSPSYLETLA
-133 KTLSWDE
+133 KTLPWDE

-149 RQDLFLEQKR
+149 RQELFLEQKR

-187 TEMLDK
+187 TETLDK

-220 VTGKRE
+220 ITGKRE
-226 VLNKGSLSASMRA
+226 VLSKGSLSEAMRA

-273 LSPDVSVAV
+273 QSPDVSVAV
-282 NTLGVLYQEKT
+282 NTLGVLYQQKS

-299 KVADQIMSIMMQE
+299 KIADQIMGIMMQE
-312 QNEAQL
+312 QNAAQL
-318 KQAQVIIKP
+318 KQAHVVIKP
-327 NIGNRESGNFKNL
+327 NIGNRESGDFKNL
-340 SPLIIAGYQAGLE
+340 APLIIAGYQAGLE
-353 LADSLLQL
+353 LADSLLKL
-361 IELEQTND
+361 IDVEQTND

-378 VISPMPIPEYVSAQL
+378 VVSPIPIPDSVWEERYAG
-393 HRATKVKATLKAALN
+393 TKVKATLKAILN
-408 SDCFTDAFAE
+408 SDFFIDGYAE
-418 VDTLQKKVRFHLS
+418 VDTLQKKVRFLLT
-431 PVPSFSVVKVMS
+431 PVPTFSVIKVISKNDS
-443 RNEPKFVQFTTH
+443 RFIRFTTH
-455 AHQDPMTNRAGRAM
+455 AHAQPMTNRAGQAM

-475 ELKQTY
+475 ELKQTF
-481 PLLRV
+481 PLLSIESSKV
-486 ESCHV
+486 EA
-491 TSDTLFITI
+491 DTLHLVI
-500 DEGRLSEIR
+500 DEGKLSEIR
-509 YELSRGWTS
+509 YELSRGWTNQ
-518 RSVIEKEI
+518 SVIEKEI
-526 EFDTLSPLLLSKVE
+526 EFDTLSPLLLPKVE
-540 QTVNGLYNTGIFNR
+540 RTVNGLYNTGIFNR
-554 VSLWTEHHRDSNAT
+554 VSLWTERNRDSNAT
-568 MKTALMIRMHEKF
+568 IKNAIMIRVNEKF
-581 SEQLRIGFR
+581 REQLRIGFR

-613 ELGGWFTIGDRISST
+613 ELGSWLTVADRISTT
-628 QVEYHVHRLW
+628 QVEYHAHRLW
-638 NTYFT
+638 DTYFT
-643 FFTKAFYHQRKLFA
+643 FFTKAFYQSRKLFA
-657 TDIRFSSPSVQA
+657 TDIRFSSPTLQS
-669 ERNERAEYGQQHYG
+669 ERKERAEYGQQHYG
-683 ITAALGRQIYRDGT
+683 ITAAFGRQIYRDGT
-697 IFFELTHQNAMLFD
+697 IFFEFTHQNAMLFD
-711 NDNIAPNQRLWLTSL
+711 NDNIAPNQSIWLTSL

-735 DNPFSPSRGNFT
+735 DNPFSPSKGSFT

-770 HHETQPFGKNI
+770 HQETKPFGKNI

-799 EQFSLGGIGASFSI
+799 EQFSLGGIGANFSI

-828 VVAGYDVEFPLPV
+828 VVAGYDIEFPLPI
-841 QLVVPTLIN
+841 QLVVPTLLN

-865 TLRDFTHGFGTELVL
+865 TLRDFTHGVGTELVL
-880 KTPLGAARFAIA
+880 KTPLGAARFAVA
-892 KAFRLGLPTELDP
+892 KAFRLGLPTDLAP

>member
-1 LPHCPCCAA
+1 MKGEARLFRVIVVAA
-10 FLFLKNLK
+10 
-18 GGARVLRVTVLTI
+18 
-31 SLAFLCSLAV
+31 SLAFLCSQMV
-41 AQPSPHV
+41 AQPSPRC
-48 FRVDVDTLKIPQKR
+48 FRVDVDTFKMPQKR
-62 YAIAPYKIPARKTL
+62 YVIAPYKIPARKTL

-88 AHIGVLKALED
+88 AQIGVLKALED
-99 KGVPIDYIVGTS
+99 KGVPVDYIVGTS
-111 MGAIV
+111 MGAII

-121 AGYSPAYLETLV
+121 AGYSPSYLETLA
-133 KTLSWDE
+133 KTLPWDE

-149 RQDLFLEQKR
+149 RQELFLEQKR

-187 TEMLDK
+187 TETLDK

-214 AIAANL
+214 AIATNL
-220 VTGKRE
+220 ITGKRE
-226 VLNKGSLSASMRA
+226 VLSKGSLSEAMRA

-273 LSPDVSVAV
+273 QSPDVSVAV
-282 NTLGVLYQEKT
+282 NTLGVLYQQKS

-299 KVADQIMSIMMQE
+299 KIADQIMGIMMQE
-312 QNEAQL
+312 QNAAQL
-318 KQAQVIIKP
+318 KQAHVVIKP
-327 NIGNRESGNFKNL
+327 NIGNRESGDFKNL
-340 SPLIIAGYQAGLE
+340 APLIIAGYQAGLE
-353 LADSLLQL
+353 LADSLLKL
-361 IELEQTND
+361 IDVEQTND

-378 VISPMPIPEYVSAQL
+378 VVSPIPIPDSVWEEHYAG
-393 HRATKVKATLKAALN
+393 TKVKATLKAILN
-408 SDCFTDAFAE
+408 SDFFIDGYAE
-418 VDTLQKKVRFHLS
+418 VDTLQKKVRFLLT
-431 PVPSFSVVKVMS
+431 PVPTFSVIKVISKNDS
-443 RNEPKFVQFTTH
+443 RFIRFTTH
-455 AHQDPMTNRAGRAM
+455 AHAQPMTNRAGQAM

-475 ELKQTY
+475 ELKQTF
-481 PLLRV
+481 PLLSIESSKV
-486 ESCHV
+486 EA
-491 TSDTLFITI
+491 DTLHLVI
-500 DEGRLSEIR
+500 DEGKLSEIR
-509 YELSRGWTS
+509 YELSRGWTNQ
-518 RSVIEKEI
+518 SVIEKEI
-526 EFDTLSPLLLSKVE
+526 EFDTLSPLLLPKVE
-540 QTVNGLYNTGIFNR
+540 RTVNGLYNTGIFNR
-554 VSLWTEHHRDSNAT
+554 VSLWTERNRDSNAT
-568 MKTALMIRMHEKF
+568 IKNAIMIRVNEKF

-613 ELGGWFTIGDRISST
+613 ELGSWLTVADRISTT
-628 QVEYHVHRLW
+628 QVEYHAHRLW
-638 NTYFT
+638 DTYFT
-643 FFTKAFYHQRKLFA
+643 FFTKAFYQSRKLFA
-657 TDIRFSSPSVQA
+657 TDIRFSSPTLQS
-669 ERNERAEYGQQHYG
+669 ERKERAEYGQQHYG
-683 ITAALGRQIYRDGT
+683 ITAAFGRQIYRDGT
-697 IFFELTHQNAMLFD
+697 IFFEFTHQNAMLFD
-711 NDNIAPNQRLWLTSL
+711 NDNIAPNQSIWLTSL

-735 DNPFSPSRGNFT
+735 DNPFSPSKGSFT

-770 HHETQPFGKNI
+770 HQETKPFGKNI

-799 EQFSLGGIGASFSI
+799 EQFSLGGIGANFSI

-828 VVAGYDVEFPLPV
+828 VVAGYDIEFPLPI
-841 QLVVPTLIN
+841 QLVVPTLLN

-865 TLRDFTHGFGTELVL
+865 TLRDFTHGVGTELVL
-880 KTPLGAARFAIA
+880 KTPLGAARFAVA
-892 KAFRLGLPTELDP
+892 KAFRLGLPTDLAP

>member
-1 LPHCPCCAA
+1 MKGEARLFRVIVVAA
-10 FLFLKNLK
+10 
-18 GGARVLRVTVLTI
+18 
-31 SLAFLCSLAV
+31 SLAFLCSQMV
-41 AQPSPHV
+41 AQPSPRC
-48 FRVDVDTLKIPQKR
+48 FRVDVDTFKMPQKR
-62 YAIAPYKIPARKTL
+62 YVIAPYKIPARKTL

-88 AHIGVLKALED
+88 AQIGVLKALED
-99 KGVPIDYIVGTS
+99 KGVPVDYIVGTS
-111 MGAIV
+111 MGAII

-121 AGYSPAYLETLV
+121 AGYSPSYLETLA
-133 KTLSWDE
+133 KTLPWDE

-149 RQDLFLEQKR
+149 RQELFLEQKR

-187 TEMLDK
+187 TETLDK

-214 AIAANL
+214 AIATNL
-220 VTGKRE
+220 ITGKRE
-226 VLNKGSLSASMRA
+226 VLSKGSLSEAMRA

-273 LSPDVSVAV
+273 QSPDVSVAV
-282 NTLGVLYQEKT
+282 NTLGVLYQQKS

-299 KVADQIMSIMMQE
+299 KIADQIMGIMMQE
-312 QNEAQL
+312 QNAAQL
-318 KQAQVIIKP
+318 KQAHVVIKP
-327 NIGNRESGNFKNL
+327 NIGNRESGDFKNL
-340 SPLIIAGYQAGLE
+340 VPLIIAGYQAGLE
-353 LADSLLQL
+353 LADSLLKL
-361 IELEQTND
+361 IDVEQTND

-378 VISPMPIPEYVSAQL
+378 VVSPIPIPDSVWEEHYAG
-393 HRATKVKATLKAALN
+393 TKVKATLKAILN
-408 SDCFTDAFAE
+408 SDFFIDGYAE
-418 VDTLQKKVRFHLS
+418 VDTLQKKVRFLLT
-431 PVPSFSVVKVMS
+431 PVPTFSVIKVISKNDS
-443 RNEPKFVQFTTH
+443 RFIRFTTH
-455 AHQDPMTNRAGRAM
+455 AHAQPMTNRAGQAM

-475 ELKQTY
+475 ELKQTF
-481 PLLRV
+481 PLLSIESSKV
-486 ESCHV
+486 EA
-491 TSDTLFITI
+491 DTLHLVI
-500 DEGRLSEIR
+500 DEGKLSEIR
-509 YELSRGWTS
+509 YELSRGWTNQ
-518 RSVIEKEI
+518 SVIEKEI
-526 EFDTLSPLLLSKVE
+526 EFDTLSPLLLPKVE
-540 QTVNGLYNTGIFNR
+540 RTVNGLYNTGIFNR
-554 VSLWTEHHRDSNAT
+554 VSLWTERNRDSNAT
-568 MKTALMIRMHEKF
+568 IKNAIMIRVNEKF

-613 ELGGWFTIGDRISST
+613 ELGSWLTVADRISTT
-628 QVEYHVHRLW
+628 QVEYHAHRLW
-638 NTYFT
+638 DTYFT
-643 FFTKAFYHQRKLFA
+643 FFTKAFYQSRKLFA
-657 TDIRFSSPSVQA
+657 TDIRFSSPTLQS
-669 ERNERAEYGQQHYG
+669 ERKERAEYGQQHYG
-683 ITAALGRQIYRDGT
+683 ITAAFGRQIYRDGT
-697 IFFELTHQNAMLFD
+697 IFFEFTHQNAMLFD
-711 NDNIAPNQRLWLTSL
+711 NDNIAPNQSIWLTSL

-735 DNPFSPSRGNFT
+735 DNPFSPSKGSFT

-770 HHETQPFGKNI
+770 HQETKPFGKNI

-799 EQFSLGGIGASFSI
+799 EQFSLGGIGANFSI

-828 VVAGYDVEFPLPV
+828 VVAGYDIEFPLPI
-841 QLVVPTLIN
+841 QLVVPTLLN

-865 TLRDFTHGFGTELVL
+865 TLRDFTHGVGTELVL
-880 KTPLGAARFAIA
+880 KTPLGAARFAVA
-892 KAFRLGLPTELDP
+892 KAFRLGLPTDLAP

>member
-1 LPHCPCCAA
+1 LFRVIVVAA
-10 FLFLKNLK
+10 
-18 GGARVLRVTVLTI
+18 
-31 SLAFLCSLAV
+31 SLAFLCSQMV
-41 AQPSPHV
+41 AQPSPRC
-48 FRVDVDTLKIPQKR
+48 FRVDVDTFKMPQKR
-62 YAIAPYKIPARKTL
+62 YVIAPYKIPARKTL

-88 AHIGVLKALED
+88 AQIGVLKALED
-99 KGVPIDYIVGTS
+99 KGVPVDYIVGTS
-111 MGAIV
+111 MGAII

-121 AGYSPAYLETLV
+121 AGYSPSYLETLA
-133 KTLSWDE
+133 KTLPWDE

-149 RQDLFLEQKR
+149 RQELFLEQKR

-187 TEMLDK
+187 TETLDK

-214 AIAANL
+214 AIATNL
-220 VTGKRE
+220 ITGKRE
-226 VLNKGSLSASMRA
+226 VLSKGSLSEAMRA

-273 LSPDVSVAV
+273 QSPDVSVAV
-282 NTLGVLYQEKT
+282 NTLGVLYQQKS

-299 KVADQIMSIMMQE
+299 KIADQIMGIMMQE
-312 QNEAQL
+312 QNAAQL
-318 KQAQVIIKP
+318 KQAHVVIKP
-327 NIGNRESGNFKNL
+327 NIGNRESGDFKNL
-340 SPLIIAGYQAGLE
+340 APLIIAGYQAGLE
-353 LADSLLQL
+353 LADSLLKL
-361 IELEQTND
+361 IDVEQTND

-378 VISPMPIPEYVSAQL
+378 VVSPIPIPDSVWEERYAG
-393 HRATKVKATLKAALN
+393 TKVKATLKAILN
-408 SDCFTDAFAE
+408 SDFFIDGYAE
-418 VDTLQKKVRFHLS
+418 VDTLQKKVRFLLT
-431 PVPSFSVVKVMS
+431 PVPTFSVIKVISKNDS
-443 RNEPKFVQFTTH
+443 RFIRFTTH
-455 AHQDPMTNRAGRAM
+455 ANAQPMTNRAGQAM

-475 ELKQTY
+475 ELKQTF
-481 PLLRV
+481 PLLSIESSKV
-486 ESCHV
+486 EA
-491 TSDTLFITI
+491 DTLHLVI
-500 DEGRLSEIR
+500 DEGKLSEIR
-509 YELSRGWTS
+509 YELSRGWTNQ
-518 RSVIEKEI
+518 SVIEKEI
-526 EFDTLSPLLLSKVE
+526 EFDTLSPLLLPKVE
-540 QTVNGLYNTGIFNR
+540 RTVNGLYNTGIFNR
-554 VSLWTEHHRDSNAT
+554 VSLWTERNRDSNAT
-568 MKTALMIRMHEKF
+568 IKNAIMIRVNEKF

-613 ELGGWFTIGDRISST
+613 ELGSWLTVADRISTT
-628 QVEYHVHRLW
+628 QVEYHAHRLW
-638 NTYFT
+638 DTYFT
-643 FFTKAFYHQRKLFA
+643 FFTKAFYQSRKLFA
-657 TDIRFSSPSVQA
+657 TDIRFSSPTLQS
-669 ERNERAEYGQQHYG
+669 ERKERAEYGQQHYG
-683 ITAALGRQIYRDGT
+683 ITAAFGRQIYRDGT
-697 IFFELTHQNAMLFD
+697 IFFEFTHQNAMLFD
-711 NDNIAPNQRLWLTSL
+711 NDNIAPNQSIWLTSL

-735 DNPFSPSRGNFT
+735 DNPFSPSKGSFT

-770 HHETQPFGKNI
+770 HQETKPFGKNI

-799 EQFSLGGIGASFSI
+799 EQFSLGGIGANFSI

-828 VVAGYDVEFPLPV
+828 VVAGYDIEFPLPI
-841 QLVVPTLIN
+841 QLVVPTLLN

-865 TLRDFTHGFGTELVL
+865 TLRDFTHGVGTELVL
-880 KTPLGAARFAIA
+880 KTPLGAARFAVA
-892 KAFRLGLPTELDP
+892 KAFRLGLPTDLAP

>member
-1 LPHCPCCAA
+1 MKGEARLFRVIAVAA
-10 FLFLKNLK
+10 
-18 GGARVLRVTVLTI
+18 
-31 SLAFLCSLAV
+31 SLAFLCSQMV
-41 AQPSPHV
+41 AQPSPRC
-48 FRVDVDTLKIPQKR
+48 FRVDVDTFKMPQKR
-62 YAIAPYKIPARKTL
+62 YVIAPYKIPARKTL

-88 AHIGVLKALED
+88 AQIGVLKALED
-99 KGVPIDYIVGTS
+99 KGVPVDYIVGTS
-111 MGAIV
+111 MGAII

-121 AGYSPAYLETLV
+121 AGYSPSYLETLA
-133 KTLSWDE
+133 KTLPWDE

-149 RQDLFLEQKR
+149 RQELFLEQKR

-187 TEMLDK
+187 TETLDK

-220 VTGKRE
+220 ITGKRE
-226 VLNKGSLSASMRA
+226 VLSKGSLSEAMRA

-273 LSPDVSVAV
+273 QSPDVSVAV
-282 NTLGVLYQEKT
+282 NTLGVLYQQKS

-299 KVADQIMSIMMQE
+299 KIADQIMGIMMQE
-312 QNEAQL
+312 QNAAQL
-318 KQAQVIIKP
+318 KQAHVVIKP
-327 NIGNRESGNFKNL
+327 NIGNRESGDFKNL
-340 SPLIIAGYQAGLE
+340 APLIIAGYQAGLE
-353 LADSLLQL
+353 LADSLLKL
-361 IELEQTND
+361 IDVEQTND

-378 VISPMPIPEYVSAQL
+378 VVSPIPIPDSVWEERYAG
-393 HRATKVKATLKAALN
+393 TKVKATLKAILN
-408 SDCFTDAFAE
+408 SDFFIDGYAE
-418 VDTLQKKVRFHLS
+418 VDTLQKKVRFLLT
-431 PVPSFSVVKVMS
+431 PVPTFSVIKVISKNDS
-443 RNEPKFVQFTTH
+443 RFIRFTTH
-455 AHQDPMTNRAGRAM
+455 AHAQPMTNRAGQAM

-475 ELKQTY
+475 ELKQTF
-481 PLLRV
+481 PLLSIESSKV
-486 ESCHV
+486 EA
-491 TSDTLFITI
+491 DTLHLVI
-500 DEGRLSEIR
+500 DEGKLSEIR
-509 YELSRGWTS
+509 YELSRGWTNQ
-518 RSVIEKEI
+518 SVIEKEI
-526 EFDTLSPLLLSKVE
+526 EFDTLSPLLLPKVE
-540 QTVNGLYNTGIFNR
+540 RTVNGLYNTGIFNR
-554 VSLWTEHHRDSNAT
+554 VSLWTERNRDSNAT
-568 MKTALMIRMHEKF
+568 IKNAIMIRVNEKF

-613 ELGGWFTIGDRISST
+613 ELGSWLTVADRISTT
-628 QVEYHVHRLW
+628 QVEYHAHRLW
-638 NTYFT
+638 DTYFT
-643 FFTKAFYHQRKLFA
+643 FFTKAFYQSRKLFA
-657 TDIRFSSPSVQA
+657 TDIRFSSPTLQS
-669 ERNERAEYGQQHYG
+669 ERKERAEYGQQYYG
-683 ITAALGRQIYRDGT
+683 ITAAFGRQIYRDGT
-697 IFFELTHQNAMLFD
+697 IFFEFTHQNAMLFD
-711 NDNIAPNQRLWLTSL
+711 NDNIAPNQSIWLTSL

-735 DNPFSPSRGNFT
+735 DNPFSPSKGSFT

-770 HHETQPFGKNI
+770 HQETKPFGKNI

-799 EQFSLGGIGASFSI
+799 EQFSLGGIGANFSI

-828 VVAGYDVEFPLPV
+828 VVAGYDIEFPLPI
-841 QLVVPTLIN
+841 QLVVPTLLN

-865 TLRDFTHGFGTELVL
+865 TLRDFTHGVGTELVL
-880 KTPLGAARFAIA
+880 KTPLGAARFAVA
-892 KAFRLGLPTELDP
+892 KAFRLGLPTDLAP

>member
-1 LPHCPCCAA
+1 M
-10 FLFLKNLK
+10 F
-18 GGARVLRVTVLTI
+18 RVTVLTI
-31 SLAFLCSLAV
+31 SLAFLCFQAV

-62 YAIAPYKIPARKTL
+62 YAIVPYKIPARKTL

-88 AHIGVLKALED
+88 AQIGVLKALED

-133 KTLSWDE
+133 KTLSWEE

-187 TEMLDK
+187 TETLDK

-202 EKSFDELPVSFR
+202 ERSFDELPVSFR

-226 VLNKGSLSASMRA
+226 VLNKGSLSAAMRA

-273 LSPDVSVAV
+273 QSPDVSVAV

-299 KVADQIMSIMMQE
+299 KVADQIMGIMMQE
-312 QNEAQL
+312 QNAAQL

-340 SPLIIAGYQAGLE
+340 TSLIIAGYQAGFE

-361 IELEQTND
+361 IEVEQTND
-369 LDISGYEKE
+369 VDISGYEKE
-378 VISPMPIPEYVSAQL
+378 VISPLPIPERVSAQL
-393 HRATKVKATLKAALN
+393 YGGTKVKAVLKAVLN
-408 SDCFTDAFAE
+408 SDYFTDAFAE
-418 VDTLQKKVRFHLS
+418 VDTLQKKVRFHFS

-443 RNEPKFVQFTTH
+443 KNEPKFIRFKTH
-455 AHQDPMTNRAGRAM
+455 AHQEPMTNRAGRTVV
-469 IERLVQ
+469 ERLVQ
-475 ELKQTY
+475 ELKQTF
-481 PLLRV
+481 PLLRI
-486 ESCHV
+486 ESSKV
-491 TSDTLFITI
+491 DSDTLHLVV
-500 DEGRLSEIR
+500 DEGKLSEIR
-509 YELSRGWTS
+509 YELSRGWTNQ
-518 RSVIEKEI
+518 SVIEKEI
-526 EFDTLSPLLLSKVE
+526 EFDTLSPLLLPNVE

-554 VSLWTEHHRDSNAT
+554 VSLWTEHERDSNASVR
-568 MKTALMIRMHEKF
+568 TALTIRMHEKF

-613 ELGGWFTIGDRISST
+613 ELGGWLTVADRISSA

-643 FFTKAFYHQRKLFA
+643 FFSKFFYQQRKLFA
-657 TDIRFSSPSVQA
+657 TDIRFSSPTRQS
-669 ERNERAEYGQQHYG
+669 ERKERADYGQQHYG
-683 ITAALGRQIYRDGT
+683 ITAAFGRQIYRDGT
-697 IFFELTHQNAMLFD
+697 IFFEFTRQNAMLFD
-711 NDNIAPNQRLWLTSL
+711 NDNIAPNQRIWLTSL
-726 KTRFTIDTR
+726 KTRFSIDTR
-735 DNPFSPSRGNFT
+735 DNPFSPSKGSFT

-828 VVAGYDVEFPLPV
+828 MVAGYDVEFPLPV
-841 QLVVPTLIN
+841 QLVVPTLLN

-865 TLRDFTHGFGTELVL
+865 TLRDFTHGVGTELVL
-880 KTPLGAARFAIA
+880 KTPLGAARFSVA
-892 KAFRLGLPTELDP
+892 KAFRLGLPTDPAP

>member
-1 LPHCPCCAA
+1 MFRVIVVAA
-10 FLFLKNLK
+10 
-18 GGARVLRVTVLTI
+18 
-31 SLAFLCSLAV
+31 SLAFLCSQMV
-41 AQPSPHV
+41 AQPSPRC
-48 FRVDVDTLKIPQKR
+48 FRVDVDTFKMPQKR
-62 YAIAPYKIPARKTL
+62 YVIAPYKIPARKTL

-88 AHIGVLKALED
+88 AQIGVLKALED
-99 KGVPIDYIVGTS
+99 KGVPVDYIVGTS
-111 MGAIV
+111 MGAII

-121 AGYSPAYLETLV
+121 AGYSPSYLETLA
-133 KTLSWDE
+133 KTLPWDE

-149 RQDLFLEQKR
+149 RQELFLEQKR

-187 TEMLDK
+187 TETLDK

-214 AIAANL
+214 AIATNL
-220 VTGKRE
+220 ITGKRE
-226 VLNKGSLSASMRA
+226 VLSKGSLSEAMRA

-273 LSPDVSVAV
+273 QSPDVSVAV
-282 NTLGVLYQEKT
+282 NTLGVLYQQKS

-299 KVADQIMSIMMQE
+299 KIADQIMGIMMQE
-312 QNEAQL
+312 QNAAQL
-318 KQAQVIIKP
+318 KQAHVVIKP
-327 NIGNRESGNFKNL
+327 NIGNRESGDFKNL
-340 SPLIIAGYQAGLE
+340 APLIIAGYQAGLE
-353 LADSLLQL
+353 LADSLLKL
-361 IELEQTND
+361 IDVEQTND

-378 VISPMPIPEYVSAQL
+378 VVSPIPIPDSVWEERYAG
-393 HRATKVKATLKAALN
+393 TKVKATLKAILN
-408 SDCFTDAFAE
+408 SDFFIDGYAE
-418 VDTLQKKVRFHLS
+418 VDTLQKKVRFLLT
-431 PVPSFSVVKVMS
+431 PVPTFSVIKVISKNDS
-443 RNEPKFVQFTTH
+443 RFIRFTTH
-455 AHQDPMTNRAGRAM
+455 AHAQPMTNRAGQAM

-475 ELKQTY
+475 ELKQTF
-481 PLLRV
+481 PLLSIESSKV
-486 ESCHV
+486 EA
-491 TSDTLFITI
+491 DTLHLVI
-500 DEGRLSEIR
+500 DEGKLSEIR
-509 YELSRGWTS
+509 YELSRGWTNQ
-518 RSVIEKEI
+518 SVIEKEI
-526 EFDTLSPLLLSKVE
+526 EFDTLSPLLLPKVE
-540 QTVNGLYNTGIFNR
+540 RTVNGLYNTGIFNR
-554 VSLWTEHHRDSNAT
+554 VSLWTERNRDSNAT
-568 MKTALMIRMHEKF
+568 IKNAIMIRVNEKF

-613 ELGGWFTIGDRISST
+613 ELGSWLTVADRISTT
-628 QVEYHVHRLW
+628 QVEYHAHRLW
-638 NTYFT
+638 DTYFT
-643 FFTKAFYHQRKLFA
+643 FFTRAFYQSRKLFA
-657 TDIRFSSPSVQA
+657 TDIRFSSPTLQS
-669 ERNERAEYGQQHYG
+669 ERKERAEYGQQHYG
-683 ITAALGRQIYRDGT
+683 ITAAFGRQIYRDGT
-697 IFFELTHQNAMLFD
+697 IFFEFTHQNAMLFD
-711 NDNIAPNQRLWLTSL
+711 NDNIAPNQSIWLTSL

-735 DNPFSPSRGNFT
+735 DNPFSPSKGSFT

-770 HHETQPFGKNI
+770 HQETKPFGKNI

-799 EQFSLGGIGASFSI
+799 EQFSLGGIGANFSI

-828 VVAGYDVEFPLPV
+828 VVAGYDIEFPLPI
-841 QLVVPTLIN
+841 QLVVPTLLN
-850 VHYNLGNIWTQSSRI
+850 VRYNLGNIWTQSSRI
-865 TLRDFTHGFGTELVL
+865 TLRDFTHGVGTELVL
-880 KTPLGAARFAIA
+880 KTPLGAARFAVA
-892 KAFRLGLPTELDP
+892 KAFRLGLPTDLAP

>member
-1 LPHCPCCAA
+1 LFRVIVVAA
-10 FLFLKNLK
+10 
-18 GGARVLRVTVLTI
+18 
-31 SLAFLCSLAV
+31 SLAFLCSQMV
-41 AQPSPHV
+41 AQPSPRC
-48 FRVDVDTLKIPQKR
+48 FRVDVDTFKIPQKR
-62 YAIAPYKIPARKTL
+62 YVIAPYKIPARKTL

-88 AHIGVLKALED
+88 AQIGVLKALED
-99 KGVPIDYIVGTS
+99 KGVPVDYIVGTS
-111 MGAIV
+111 MGAII

-121 AGYSPAYLETLV
+121 AGYSPSYLETLA
-133 KTLSWDE
+133 KTLPWDE

-149 RQDLFLEQKR
+149 RQELFLEQKR

-187 TEMLDK
+187 TETLDK

-214 AIAANL
+214 AIATNL
-220 VTGKRE
+220 ITGKRE
-226 VLNKGSLSASMRA
+226 VLSKGSLSEAMRA

-273 LSPDVSVAV
+273 QSPDVSVAV
-282 NTLGVLYQEKT
+282 NTLGVLYQQKS

-299 KVADQIMSIMMQE
+299 KIADQIMGIMMQE
-312 QNEAQL
+312 QNAAQL
-318 KQAQVIIKP
+318 KQAHVVIKP
-327 NIGNRESGNFKNL
+327 NIGNRESGDFKNL
-340 SPLIIAGYQAGLE
+340 APLIIAGYQAGLE
-353 LADSLLQL
+353 LADSLLKL
-361 IELEQTND
+361 IDVEQTND

-378 VISPMPIPEYVSAQL
+378 VVSPIPIPDSVWEEHYAG
-393 HRATKVKATLKAALN
+393 TKVKATLKAILN
-408 SDCFTDAFAE
+408 SDFFIDGYAE
-418 VDTLQKKVRFHLS
+418 VDTLQKKVRFLLT
-431 PVPSFSVVKVMS
+431 PVPTFSVIKVISKNDS
-443 RNEPKFVQFTTH
+443 RFIRFTTH
-455 AHQDPMTNRAGRAM
+455 AHAQPMTNRAGQAM

-475 ELKQTY
+475 ELKQTF
-481 PLLRV
+481 PLLSIESSKV
-486 ESCHV
+486 EA
-491 TSDTLFITI
+491 DTLHLVI
-500 DEGRLSEIR
+500 DEGKLSEIR
-509 YELSRGWTS
+509 YELSRGWTNQ
-518 RSVIEKEI
+518 SVIEKEI
-526 EFDTLSPLLLSKVE
+526 EFDTLSPLLLPKVE
-540 QTVNGLYNTGIFNR
+540 RTVNGLYNTGIFNR
-554 VSLWTEHHRDSNAT
+554 VSLWTERNRDSNAT
-568 MKTALMIRMHEKF
+568 IKNAIMIRVNEKF

-613 ELGGWFTIGDRISST
+613 ELGSWLTVADRISTT
-628 QVEYHVHRLW
+628 QVEYHAHRLW
-638 NTYFT
+638 DTYFT
-643 FFTKAFYHQRKLFA
+643 FFTKAFYQSRKLFA
-657 TDIRFSSPSVQA
+657 TDIRFSSPTLQS
-669 ERNERAEYGQQHYG
+669 ERKERAEYGQQHYG
-683 ITAALGRQIYRDGT
+683 ITAAFGRQIYRDGT
-697 IFFELTHQNAMLFD
+697 IFFEFTHQNAMLFD
-711 NDNIAPNQRLWLTSL
+711 NDNIAPNQSIWLTSL

-735 DNPFSPSRGNFT
+735 DNPFSPSKGSFT

-770 HHETQPFGKNI
+770 HQETKPFGKNI

-799 EQFSLGGIGASFSI
+799 EQFSLGGIGANFSI

-828 VVAGYDVEFPLPV
+828 VVAGYDIEFPLPI
-841 QLVVPTLIN
+841 QLVVPTLLN

-865 TLRDFTHGFGTELVL
+865 TLRDFTHGVGTELVL
-880 KTPLGAARFAIA
+880 KTPLGAARFAVA
-892 KAFRLGLPTELDP
+892 KAFRLGLPTDLAP

>member
-1 LPHCPCCAA
+1 MKGEARLFCVIAVAA
-10 FLFLKNLK
+10 
-18 GGARVLRVTVLTI
+18 
-31 SLAFLCSLAV
+31 SLAFLCSQMV
-41 AQPSPHV
+41 AQPSPRC
-48 FRVDVDTLKIPQKR
+48 FRVDVDTFKIPQKR
-62 YAIAPYKIPARKTL
+62 YVIAPYKIPARKTL

-88 AHIGVLKALED
+88 AQIGVLKALED
-99 KGVPIDYIVGTS
+99 KGVPVDYIVGTS
-111 MGAIV
+111 MGAII

-121 AGYSPAYLETLV
+121 AGYSPSYLETLA
-133 KTLSWDE
+133 KTLPWDE

-149 RQDLFLEQKR
+149 RQELFLEQKR

-187 TEMLDK
+187 TETLDK

-220 VTGKRE
+220 ITGKRE
-226 VLNKGSLSASMRA
+226 VLSKGSLSEAMRA

-273 LSPDVSVAV
+273 QSPDVSVAV
-282 NTLGVLYQEKT
+282 NTLGVLYQQKS

-299 KVADQIMSIMMQE
+299 KIADQIMGIMMQE
-312 QNEAQL
+312 QNAAQL
-318 KQAQVIIKP
+318 KQAHVVIKP
-327 NIGNRESGNFKNL
+327 NIGNRESGDFKNL
-340 SPLIIAGYQAGLE
+340 APLIIAGYQAGLE
-353 LADSLLQL
+353 LADSLLKL
-361 IELEQTND
+361 IDVEQTND

-378 VISPMPIPEYVSAQL
+378 VVSPIPIPDSVWEEHYAG
-393 HRATKVKATLKAALN
+393 TKVKATLKAILN
-408 SDCFTDAFAE
+408 SDFFIDGYAE
-418 VDTLQKKVRFHLS
+418 VDTLQKKVRFLLT
-431 PVPSFSVVKVMS
+431 PVPTFSVIKVISKNDS
-443 RNEPKFVQFTTH
+443 RFIRFTTH
-455 AHQDPMTNRAGRAM
+455 AHAQPMTNRAGQAM

-475 ELKQTY
+475 ELKQTF
-481 PLLRV
+481 PLLSIESSKV
-486 ESCHV
+486 EA
-491 TSDTLFITI
+491 DTLHLVI
-500 DEGRLSEIR
+500 DEGKLSEIR
-509 YELSRGWTS
+509 YELSRGWTNQ
-518 RSVIEKEI
+518 SVIEKEI
-526 EFDTLSPLLLSKVE
+526 EFDTLSPLLLPKVE
-540 QTVNGLYNTGIFNR
+540 RTVNGLYNTGIFNR
-554 VSLWTEHHRDSNAT
+554 VSLWTERNRDSNAT
-568 MKTALMIRMHEKF
+568 IKNAIMIRVNEKF

-613 ELGGWFTIGDRISST
+613 ELGSWLTVADRISTT
-628 QVEYHVHRLW
+628 QVEYHAHRLW
-638 NTYFT
+638 DTYFT
-643 FFTKAFYHQRKLFA
+643 FFTKAFYQSRKLFA
-657 TDIRFSSPSVQA
+657 TDIRFSSPTLQS
-669 ERNERAEYGQQHYG
+669 ERKERAEYGQQHYG
-683 ITAALGRQIYRDGT
+683 ITAAFGRQIYRDGT
-697 IFFELTHQNAMLFD
+697 IFFEFTHQNAMLFD
-711 NDNIAPNQRLWLTSL
+711 NDNIAPNQSIWLTSL

-735 DNPFSPSRGNFT
+735 DNPFSPSKGSFT

-770 HHETQPFGKNI
+770 HQETKPFGKNI

-799 EQFSLGGIGASFSI
+799 EQFSLGGIGANFSI

-828 VVAGYDVEFPLPV
+828 VVAGYDIEFPLPI
-841 QLVVPTLIN
+841 QLVVPTLLN

-865 TLRDFTHGFGTELVL
+865 TLRDFTHGVGTELVL
-880 KTPLGAARFAIA
+880 KTPLGAARFAVA
-892 KAFRLGLPTELDP
+892 KAFRLGLPTDLAP

>member
-1 LPHCPCCAA
+1 LFRVIVVAA
-10 FLFLKNLK
+10 
-18 GGARVLRVTVLTI
+18 
-31 SLAFLCSLAV
+31 SLAFLCSQMV
-41 AQPSPHV
+41 AQPSPRC
-48 FRVDVDTLKIPQKR
+48 FRVDVDTFKMPQKR
-62 YAIAPYKIPARKTL
+62 YVIAPYKIPARKTL

-88 AHIGVLKALED
+88 AQIGVLKALED
-99 KGVPIDYIVGTS
+99 KGVPVDYIVGTS
-111 MGAIV
+111 MGAII

-121 AGYSPAYLETLV
+121 AGYSPSYLETLA
-133 KTLSWDE
+133 KTLPWDE

-149 RQDLFLEQKR
+149 RQELFLEQKR

-187 TEMLDK
+187 TETLDK

-220 VTGKRE
+220 ITGKRE
-226 VLNKGSLSASMRA
+226 VLSKGSLSEAMRA

-273 LSPDVSVAV
+273 QSPDVSVAV
-282 NTLGVLYQEKT
+282 NTLGVLYQQKS

-299 KVADQIMSIMMQE
+299 KIADQIMGIMMQE
-312 QNEAQL
+312 QNAAQL
-318 KQAQVIIKP
+318 KQAHVVIKP
-327 NIGNRESGNFKNL
+327 NIGNRESGDFKNL
-340 SPLIIAGYQAGLE
+340 APLIIAGYQAGLE
-353 LADSLLQL
+353 LADSLLKL
-361 IELEQTND
+361 IDVEQTND

-378 VISPMPIPEYVSAQL
+378 VVSPIPIPDSVWEEHYAG
-393 HRATKVKATLKAALN
+393 TKVKATLKAILN
-408 SDCFTDAFAE
+408 SDFFIDGYAE
-418 VDTLQKKVRFHLS
+418 VDTLQKKVRFLLT
-431 PVPSFSVVKVMS
+431 PVPTFSVIKVISKNDS
-443 RNEPKFVQFTTH
+443 RFIRFTTH
-455 AHQDPMTNRAGRAM
+455 AHAQPMTNRAGQAM

-475 ELKQTY
+475 ELKQTF
-481 PLLRV
+481 PLLSIESSKV
-486 ESCHV
+486 EA
-491 TSDTLFITI
+491 DTLHLVI
-500 DEGRLSEIR
+500 DEGKLSEIR
-509 YELSRGWTS
+509 YELSRGWTNQ
-518 RSVIEKEI
+518 SVIEKEI
-526 EFDTLSPLLLSKVE
+526 EFDTLSPLLLPKVE
-540 QTVNGLYNTGIFNR
+540 RTVNGLYNTGIFNR
-554 VSLWTEHHRDSNAT
+554 VSLWTERNRDSNAT
-568 MKTALMIRMHEKF
+568 IKNAIMIRVNEKF

-613 ELGGWFTIGDRISST
+613 ELGSWLTVADRISTT
-628 QVEYHVHRLW
+628 QVEYHAHRLW
-638 NTYFT
+638 DTYFT
-643 FFTKAFYHQRKLFA
+643 FFTKAFYQSRKLFA
-657 TDIRFSSPSVQA
+657 TDIRFSSPTLQS
-669 ERNERAEYGQQHYG
+669 ERKERAEYGQQHYG
-683 ITAALGRQIYRDGT
+683 ITAAFGRQIYRDGT
-697 IFFELTHQNAMLFD
+697 IFFEFTHQNAMLFD
-711 NDNIAPNQRLWLTSL
+711 NDNIAPNQSIWLTSL

-735 DNPFSPSRGNFT
+735 DNPFSPSKGSFT

-770 HHETQPFGKNI
+770 HQETKPFGKNI

-799 EQFSLGGIGASFSI
+799 EQFSLGGIGANFSI

-828 VVAGYDVEFPLPV
+828 VVAGYDIEFPLPI
-841 QLVVPTLIN
+841 QLVVPTLLN

-865 TLRDFTHGFGTELVL
+865 TLRDFTHGVGTELVL
-880 KTPLGAARFAIA
+880 KTPLGAARFAVA
-892 KAFRLGLPTELDP
+892 KAFRLGLPTDLAP

>member
-1 LPHCPCCAA
+1 MKGEARLFRVIVVAA
-10 FLFLKNLK
+10 
-18 GGARVLRVTVLTI
+18 
-31 SLAFLCSLAV
+31 SLAFLCSQMV
-41 AQPSPHV
+41 AQPSPRC
-48 FRVDVDTLKIPQKR
+48 FRVDVDTFKMPQKR
-62 YAIAPYKIPARKTL
+62 YVIAPYKIPARKTL

-88 AHIGVLKALED
+88 AQIGVLKALED
-99 KGVPIDYIVGTS
+99 KGVPVDYIVGTS
-111 MGAIV
+111 MGAII

-121 AGYSPAYLETLV
+121 AGYSPSYLETLA
-133 KTLSWDE
+133 KTLPWDE

-149 RQDLFLEQKR
+149 RQELFLEQKR

-187 TEMLDK
+187 TETLDK

-220 VTGKRE
+220 ITGKRE
-226 VLNKGSLSASMRA
+226 VLSKGSLSEAMRA

-273 LSPDVSVAV
+273 QSPDVSVAV
-282 NTLGVLYQEKT
+282 NTLGVLYQQKS

-299 KVADQIMSIMMQE
+299 KIADQIMGIMMQE
-312 QNEAQL
+312 QNAAQL
-318 KQAQVIIKP
+318 KQAHVVIKP
-327 NIGNRESGNFKNL
+327 NIGNRESGDFKNL
-340 SPLIIAGYQAGLE
+340 APLIIAGYQAGLE
-353 LADSLLQL
+353 LADSLLKL
-361 IELEQTND
+361 IDVEQTND

-378 VISPMPIPEYVSAQL
+378 VVSPIPIPDSVWEERYAG
-393 HRATKVKATLKAALN
+393 TKVKATLKAILN
-408 SDCFTDAFAE
+408 SDFFIDGYAE
-418 VDTLQKKVRFHLS
+418 VDTLQKKVRFLLT
-431 PVPSFSVVKVMS
+431 PVPTFSVIKVISKNDS
-443 RNEPKFVQFTTH
+443 RFIRFTTH
-455 AHQDPMTNRAGRAM
+455 AHAQPMTNRAGQAM

-475 ELKQTY
+475 ELKQTF
-481 PLLRV
+481 PLLSIESSKV
-486 ESCHV
+486 EA
-491 TSDTLFITI
+491 DTLHLVI
-500 DEGRLSEIR
+500 DEGKLSEIR
-509 YELSRGWTS
+509 YELSRGWTNQ
-518 RSVIEKEI
+518 SVIEKEI
-526 EFDTLSPLLLSKVE
+526 EFDTLSPLLLPKVE
-540 QTVNGLYNTGIFNR
+540 RTVNGLYNTGIFNR
-554 VSLWTEHHRDSNAT
+554 VSLWTERNRDSNAT
-568 MKTALMIRMHEKF
+568 IKNAIMIRVNEKF

-613 ELGGWFTIGDRISST
+613 ELGSWLTVADRISTT
-628 QVEYHVHRLW
+628 QVEYHAHRLW
-638 NTYFT
+638 DTYFT
-643 FFTKAFYHQRKLFA
+643 FFTKAFYQSRKLFA
-657 TDIRFSSPSVQA
+657 TDIRFSSPTLQS
-669 ERNERAEYGQQHYG
+669 ERKERAEYGQQHYG
-683 ITAALGRQIYRDGT
+683 ITAAFGRQIYRDGT
-697 IFFELTHQNAMLFD
+697 IFFEFTHQNAMLFD
-711 NDNIAPNQRLWLTSL
+711 NDNIAPNQSIWLTSL

-735 DNPFSPSRGNFT
+735 DNPFSPSKGSFT

-770 HHETQPFGKNI
+770 HQETKPFGKNI

-799 EQFSLGGIGASFSI
+799 EQFSLGGIGANFSI

-828 VVAGYDVEFPLPV
+828 VVAGYDIEFPLPI
-841 QLVVPTLIN
+841 QLVVPTLLN

-865 TLRDFTHGFGTELVL
+865 TLRDFTHGVGTELVL
-880 KTPLGAARFAIA
+880 KTPLGAARFAVA
-892 KAFRLGLPTELDP
+892 KAFRLGLPTDLAP

>member
-1 LPHCPCCAA
+1 LFRVIVVAA
-10 FLFLKNLK
+10 
-18 GGARVLRVTVLTI
+18 
-31 SLAFLCSLAV
+31 SLAFLCSQMV
-41 AQPSPHV
+41 AQPSPRC
-48 FRVDVDTLKIPQKR
+48 FRVDVDTFKIPQKR
-62 YAIAPYKIPARKTL
+62 YVIAPYKIPARKTL

-88 AHIGVLKALED
+88 AQIGVLKALED
-99 KGVPIDYIVGTS
+99 KGVPVDYIVGTS
-111 MGAIV
+111 MGAII

-121 AGYSPAYLETLV
+121 AGYSPSYLETLA
-133 KTLSWDE
+133 KTLPWDE

-149 RQDLFLEQKR
+149 RQELFLEQKR

-187 TEMLDK
+187 TETLDK

-214 AIAANL
+214 AIATNL
-220 VTGKRE
+220 ITGKRE
-226 VLNKGSLSASMRA
+226 VLSKGSLSEAMRA

-273 LSPDVSVAV
+273 QSPDVSVAV
-282 NTLGVLYQEKT
+282 NTLGVLYQQKS

-299 KVADQIMSIMMQE
+299 KIADQIMGIMMQE
-312 QNEAQL
+312 QNAAQL
-318 KQAQVIIKP
+318 KQAHVVIKP
-327 NIGNRESGNFKNL
+327 NIGNRESGDFKNL
-340 SPLIIAGYQAGLE
+340 APLIIAGYQAGLE
-353 LADSLLQL
+353 LADSLLKL
-361 IELEQTND
+361 IDVEQTND

-378 VISPMPIPEYVSAQL
+378 VVSPIPIPDSVWEERYAG
-393 HRATKVKATLKAALN
+393 TKVKATLKAILN
-408 SDCFTDAFAE
+408 SDFFIDGYAE
-418 VDTLQKKVRFHLS
+418 VDTLQKKVRFLLT
-431 PVPSFSVVKVMS
+431 PVPTFSVIKVISKNDS
-443 RNEPKFVQFTTH
+443 RFIRFTTH
-455 AHQDPMTNRAGRAM
+455 AHAQPMTNRAGQAM

-475 ELKQTY
+475 ELKQTF
-481 PLLRV
+481 PLLSIESSKV
-486 ESCHV
+486 EA
-491 TSDTLFITI
+491 DTLHLVI
-500 DEGRLSEIR
+500 DEGKLSEIR
-509 YELSRGWTS
+509 YELSRGWTNQ
-518 RSVIEKEI
+518 SVIEKEI
-526 EFDTLSPLLLSKVE
+526 EFDTLSPLLLPKVE
-540 QTVNGLYNTGIFNR
+540 RTVNGLYNTGIFNR
-554 VSLWTEHHRDSNAT
+554 VSLWTERNRDSNAT
-568 MKTALMIRMHEKF
+568 IKNAIMIRVNEKF

-613 ELGGWFTIGDRISST
+613 ELGSWLTVADRISTT
-628 QVEYHVHRLW
+628 QVEYHAHRLW
-638 NTYFT
+638 DTYFT
-643 FFTKAFYHQRKLFA
+643 FFTKAFYQSRKLFA
-657 TDIRFSSPSVQA
+657 TDIRFSSPTLQS
-669 ERNERAEYGQQHYG
+669 ERKERAEYGQQHYG
-683 ITAALGRQIYRDGT
+683 ITAAFGRQIYRDGT
-697 IFFELTHQNAMLFD
+697 IFFEFTHQNAMLFD
-711 NDNIAPNQRLWLTSL
+711 NDNIAPNQSIWLTSL

-735 DNPFSPSRGNFT
+735 DNPFSPSKGSFT

-770 HHETQPFGKNI
+770 HQETKPFGKNI

-799 EQFSLGGIGASFSI
+799 EQFSLGGIGANFSI

-828 VVAGYDVEFPLPV
+828 VVAGYDIEFPLPI
-841 QLVVPTLIN
+841 QLVVPTLLN

-865 TLRDFTHGFGTELVL
+865 TLRDFTHGVGTELVL
-880 KTPLGAARFAIA
+880 KTPLGAARFAVA
-892 KAFRLGLPTELDP
+892 KAFRLGLPTDLAP

>member
-1 LPHCPCCAA
+1 MKGEARLFCVIAVAA
-10 FLFLKNLK
+10 
-18 GGARVLRVTVLTI
+18 
-31 SLAFLCSLAV
+31 SLAFLCSQMV
-41 AQPSPHV
+41 AQPSPRC
-48 FRVDVDTLKIPQKR
+48 FRVDVDTFKIPQKR
-62 YAIAPYKIPARKTL
+62 YVIAPYKIPARKTL

-88 AHIGVLKALED
+88 AQIGVLKALED
-99 KGVPIDYIVGTS
+99 KGVPVDYIVGTS
-111 MGAIV
+111 MGAII

-121 AGYSPAYLETLV
+121 AGYSPSYLETLA
-133 KTLSWDE
+133 KTLPWDE

-149 RQDLFLEQKR
+149 RQELFLEQKR

-187 TEMLDK
+187 TETLDK

-214 AIAANL
+214 AIATNL
-220 VTGKRE
+220 ITGKRE
-226 VLNKGSLSASMRA
+226 VLSKGSLSEAMRA

-273 LSPDVSVAV
+273 QSPDVSVAV
-282 NTLGVLYQEKT
+282 NTLGVLYQQKS

-299 KVADQIMSIMMQE
+299 KIADQIMGIMMQE
-312 QNEAQL
+312 QNAAQL
-318 KQAQVIIKP
+318 KQAHVVIKP
-327 NIGNRESGNFKNL
+327 NIGNRESGDFKNL
-340 SPLIIAGYQAGLE
+340 APLIIAGYQAGLE
-353 LADSLLQL
+353 LADSLLKL
-361 IELEQTND
+361 IDVEQTND

-378 VISPMPIPEYVSAQL
+378 VVSPIPIPDSVWEEHYAG
-393 HRATKVKATLKAALN
+393 TKVKATLKAILN
-408 SDCFTDAFAE
+408 SDFFIDGYAE
-418 VDTLQKKVRFHLS
+418 VDTLQKKVRFLLT
-431 PVPSFSVVKVMS
+431 PVPTFSVIKVISKNDS
-443 RNEPKFVQFTTH
+443 RFIRFTTH
-455 AHQDPMTNRAGRAM
+455 AHAQPMTNRAGQAM

-475 ELKQTY
+475 ELKQTF
-481 PLLRV
+481 PLLSIESSKV
-486 ESCHV
+486 EA
-491 TSDTLFITI
+491 DTLHLVI
-500 DEGRLSEIR
+500 DEGKLSEIR
-509 YELSRGWTS
+509 YELSRGWTNQ
-518 RSVIEKEI
+518 SVIEKEI
-526 EFDTLSPLLLSKVE
+526 EFDTLSPLLLPKVE
-540 QTVNGLYNTGIFNR
+540 RTVNGLYNTGIFNR
-554 VSLWTEHHRDSNAT
+554 VSLWTERNRDSNAT
-568 MKTALMIRMHEKF
+568 IKNAIMIRVNEKF

-613 ELGGWFTIGDRISST
+613 ELGSWLTVADRISTT
-628 QVEYHVHRLW
+628 QVEYHAHRLW
-638 NTYFT
+638 DTYFT
-643 FFTKAFYHQRKLFA
+643 FFTKAFYQSRKLFA
-657 TDIRFSSPSVQA
+657 TDIRFSSPTLQS
-669 ERNERAEYGQQHYG
+669 ERKERAEYGQQHYG
-683 ITAALGRQIYRDGT
+683 ITAAFGRQIYRDGT
-697 IFFELTHQNAMLFD
+697 IFFEFTHQNAMLFD
-711 NDNIAPNQRLWLTSL
+711 NDNIAPNQSIWLTSL

-735 DNPFSPSRGNFT
+735 DNPFSPSKGSFT

-770 HHETQPFGKNI
+770 HQETKPFGKNI

-799 EQFSLGGIGASFSI
+799 EQFSLGGIGANFSI

-828 VVAGYDVEFPLPV
+828 VVAGYDIEFPLPI
-841 QLVVPTLIN
+841 QLVVPTLLN

-865 TLRDFTHGFGTELVL
+865 TLRDFTHGVGTELVL
-880 KTPLGAARFAIA
+880 KTPLGAARFAVA
-892 KAFRLGLPTELDP
+892 KAFRLGLPTDLAP